1 MDIKGDWKKRAVCGL
16 MVLAMALS
24 LLPTS
29 ILAADTRSVTDNA
42 IKNGS
47 FEQPVF
53 DDKPSPQWPA
63 NQVPDWHTTASDHL
77 IEFGS
82 KRNGKNAPQ
91 LTGNNKEIPD
101 GKQFAELNAD
111 EESTLYQYATTVGG
125 NVYEWGL
132 SHRGRS
138 GIDQMAVIIGPK
150 QSQIDP
156 ATGERIDVD
165 PAKPSKDGK
174 DGRDQFMRMTDWV
187 SQHESNLKVDIPPTG
202 CTQKITVYS
211 KKFAAKGEFQ
221 NDIGDA
227 FSASPSDVYTEKWN
241 VWIIGTNN
249 NAWDNY
255 GTNSSA
261 YAAGKLSYS
270 CRYAVPDGQTE
281 TVFAFC
287 SYSAA
292 GGNTCGN
299 LIDNIHFSLYQTITA
314 AATAGGSGYIIV
326 PTGDKGS
333 EYYEIG
339 SSMSELV
346 VANGSPITVK
356 VVKPQDSNVQFVGA
370 YVTRQTAK
378 GLEQVFIPVTDK
390 EEWGEEGDTYTYEH
404 RVEEP
409 ADIVLVFIKSP
420 TVMYDANG
428 GQEYVYEPGAT
439 EPKNT
444 VSFAEDT
451 GRTKYTSHAAQAPAG
466 CEDTWQFQG
475 WLLARSKTLLPAEH
489 TVTYDKA
496 TDTLTFTDNGSE
508 RGSAE
513 GGATLIAQ
521 WKWRQRFV
529 TASRVKD
536 ENGKVSADFRENT
549 DCGTVEI
556 VGNEGESVANNLA
569 AKDYFAS
576 ASERVTVTAT
586 AKAGYEFIGWYQQ
599 VDGEK
604 YDLVSSEPT
613 HSYNVS
619 REGVQ
624 TIYARFAP
632 THTVTYQWAS
642 VDAGKCPQNTP
653 DPPSPGTVID
663 GGTYYISK
671 DFIKDKTTID
681 GTVKKDGRTVPG
693 KWIFTGWHDGE
704 EDGSSGT
711 GSDIVIQETELIKV
725 TGDRTLTGFWTF
737 EPEAE
742 HSLSYQFADSG
753 SWSPSGSFA
762 HTEEHYRGES
772 VTAKAEPDR
781 NQTTDGEDVLATDNV
796 TLYGDWSFKGWQ
808 RSDTKD
814 KDIVAAGDG
823 FDMPGNDLT
832 LTGQWEF
839 TPYTYTVVYDTG
851 DGKPIRDPKYASYDY
866 AALLGSSKSGLNAPS
881 TGIPFGASIELMGL
895 PAGTEIQNDKY
906 FAGWSLVKPTSDNL
920 DTIQTQGPG
929 DSVGYRKLGIT
940 ENGQEVKLYAV
951 YKNKDVA
958 TVDFAVNDSNWGD
971 VNPKSGSFTVQ
982 NGKVDNKTVS
992 SEATPREG
1000 YHFVGWYEKSDDGKL
1015 EPVNGS
1021 AINGT
1026 TLTVTAAMMQAKLK
1040 PLAESRGENRTPV
1053 LEVRYIAVFARDS
1066 FTVKFDGNGDD
1077 KEATM
1082 KPQTFPAPDSEEQ
1095 LTTLRKNEFKR
1106 PGYVFTGW
1114 AEYPTREVGQEERI
1128 YADEAPFA
1136 EVTIYQGNKIVDGGT
1151 ITLYAQW
1158 KKLPDVTILYTPDP
1172 TSLGTVKLNGAAA
1185 EENDTITVQEGT
1197 VYESLNPETG
1207 VAQGATAV
1215 PGEGSVF
1222 VGWYDA
1228 QDTERSHPLTVSS
1241 TTYTPKKDSSGRYQE
1256 GSYVALF
1263 RLKQYVLRYD
1273 ANATDAVGTMKDQT
1287 FPHGE
1292 AYPLKECAF
1301 SREGYRFVGW
1311 ATESTGKVKYE
1322 DQESIK
1328 LEEKFPNLKDD
1339 NDEVTLYAVW
1349 EEQSVTLSYEPN
1361 DAELGSVSSAL
1372 ETVVAVTGTAKGS
1385 TAQPKSGAKFDGWYS
1400 ADGTLLSKE
1409 LTFVPTK
1416 GAGTVWQGT
1425 TYYAH
1430 FSAKRSPSTP
1440 STPAKPDET
1449 KPTLAPIPEML
1460 NGEDHYAYLLGYE
1473 DGTVRPNGSIS
1484 RAEVATVLFRLLK
1497 DDVRMQNLTKDNAYS
1512 DVPDT
1517 AWYAAAVSTLS
1528 KMGVISGYPD
1538 GTFRPN
1544 APITR
1549 AEFAAMIARFDET
1562 AKSADTPFTDI
1573 SGHWAENAIGKAYGN
1588 GWVEGSSKT
1597 VFCPESNLTR
1607 AETATLLN
1615 RVLHRLPE
1623 KESDLLAN
1631 QIVWPDNPETFW
1643 GYLAIQE
1650 ATNSH
1655 EYERKADGVH
1665 ETQTAKRENRD
1676 WSKEFEQ

>member
-47 FEQPVF
+47 FEEPAF
-53 DDKPSPQWPA
+53 HDKNSPQWPA
-63 NQVPDWHTTASDHL
+63 NNVPDWDTTASDHL

-82 KRNGKNAPQ
+82 TRKDGTVPHIVGKPNLQ
-91 LTGNNKEIPD
+91 DSGC
-101 GKQFAELNAD
+101 QFAELNAD
-111 EESTLYQYATTVGG
+111 EESTLYQYAETVGG

-132 SHRGRS
+132 SHRGRD
-138 GIDQMAVIIGPK
+138 GVDQMAVIIGPK
-150 QSQIDP
+150 QDDDP
-156 ATGERIDVD
+156 D
-165 PAKPSKDGK
+165 KPSADGK
-174 DGRDQFMRMTDWV
+174 DQFMRMTDWV
-187 SQHESNLKVDIPPTG
+187 RQHASEMGVTVYGTG

-211 KKFAAKGEFQ
+211 KKFAKKGGFQ

-241 VWIIGTNN
+241 VWIIGTSNT
-249 NAWDNY
+249 AWGNY
-255 GTNSSA
+255 GTKSSA
-261 YAAGKLSYS
+261 YAAGNLAYS
-270 CRYAVPDGQTE
+270 CRYAVPDGQAK

-287 SYSAA
+287 SYSAT
-292 GGNTCGN
+292 GGSTCGN
-299 LIDNIHFSLYQTITA
+299 LIDNIHFRLYQTITA
-314 AATAGGSGYIIV
+314 AATAGGSGYIGV
-326 PTGDKGS
+326 STGDEDESVLYK
-333 EYYEIG
+333 IDDK
-339 SSMSELV
+339 MRELV
-346 VANGSPITVK
+346 VADGSTITVQA
-356 VVKPQDSNVQFVGA
+356 VEPDNDVQFVGA
-370 YVTRQTAK
+370 YVTRQTQN
-378 GLEQVFIPVTDK
+378 GLKKEFIPATSPSWDK
-390 EEWGEEGDTYTYEH
+390 VDRTYTYEH
-404 RVEEP
+404 PVEEP
-409 ADIVLVFIKSP
+409 ADIVLVFVKKPMVI
-420 TVMYDANG
+420 YEANG
-428 GQEYVYEPGAT
+428 GDQYTHGDNGTNA
-439 EPKNT
+439 
-444 VSFAEDT
+444 VSFAQQVSDDGSKTERLPYESQEAT
-451 GRTKYTSHAAQAPAG
+451 TKTKDG
-466 CEDTWQFQG
+466 WRFDG
-475 WLLARSKTLLPAEH
+475 WLLARKEKVLPAVH
-489 TVTYDKA
+489 TVSYDTA
-496 TDTLTFTDNGSE
+496 SETFTFTADDGTKETLES
-508 RGSAE
+508 

-536 ENGKVSADFRENT
+536 KDGMVSADIQENT
-549 DCGTVEI
+549 ACGSITVTSDGAAVKTETTEA
-556 VGNEGESVANNLA
+556 VTDYYSQANEKITA
-569 AKDYFAS
+569 
-576 ASERVTVTAT
+576 TAT
-586 AKAGYEFIGWYQQ
+586 AKNGYRFVGWYQQ
-599 VDGEK
+599 LDGDTYQFISNQETYTYTAK
-604 YDLVSSEPT
+604 A
-613 HSYNVS
+613 
-619 REGVQ
+619 EGVQ
-624 TIYARFAP
+624 TVYARFAP

-642 VDAGKCPQNTP
+642 VAAGKCPQNTP

-681 GTVKKDGRTVPG
+681 GTVTKDGRTVPG
-693 KWIFTGWHDGE
+693 KWVFTGWHDGK
-704 EDGSSGT
+704 EDGSSGNDV
-711 GSDIVIQETELIKV
+711 DIVIRETELIKV

-737 EPEAE
+737 IPEKE
-742 HSLSYQFADSG
+742 HTLTYQFADNTR
-753 SWSPSGSFA
+753 WSPSGSFEL
-762 HTEEHYRGES
+762 TENYYRGES
-772 VTAKAEPDR
+772 VTAQAEPDR
-781 NQTTDGEDVLATDNV
+781 NQTTDEEGNPIDVLVTGNV
-796 TLYGDWSFKGWQ
+796 TLYGDWSFNGWK
-808 RSDTKD
+808 RSDNDST
-814 KDIVAAGDG
+814 IAAGRG
-823 FDMPGNDLT
+823 FNMPGKDLT

-839 TPYTYTVVYDTG
+839 TPYTYTVVYDLGNGRTV
-851 DGKPIRDPKYASYDY
+851 DDPNNENYNYSK
-866 AALLGSSKSGLNAPS
+866 LLGSSKPGINAPS
-881 TGIPFGASIELMGL
+881 TGIGIPFGASIKLMEL
-895 PAGTEIQNDKY
+895 PAGTEIQNDMY
-906 FAGWSLVKPTSDNL
+906 FAGWSIVDPTNADL
-920 DTIQTQGPG
+920 GTIETQAPG

-940 ENGQEVKLYAV
+940 KEKREVTLYAV
-951 YKNKDVA
+951 YKNKDMA

-971 VNPKSGSFTVQ
+971 VGTKGGSFTVQ
-982 NGKVDNKTVS
+982 NGEVDEKKVS
-992 SEATPREG
+992 STAIPRDG
-1000 YHFVGWYEKSDDGKL
+1000 YHFVGWYEETGSGKTAVTEGLSEDGL
-1015 EPVNGS
+1015 
-1021 AINGT
+1021 
-1026 TLTVTAAMMQAKLK
+1026 TLTVTSDMMQKKLK
-1040 PLAESRGENRTPV
+1040 LPTGSREENGPPV
-1053 LEVRYIAVFARDS
+1053 LVVHYVAVFARDS
-1066 FTVKFDGNGDD
+1066 FTVEFDPNVALDAEGKSDVTGEMPPQKFHDPKSKNQP
-1077 KEATM
+1077 TM
-1082 KPQTFPAPDSEEQ
+1082 
-1095 LTTLRKNEFKR
+1095 LRKNAFTR
-1106 PGYVFTGW
+1106 PGYEFTSW
-1114 AEYPTREVGQEERI
+1114 AESENGQGRT

-1136 EVTIYQGNKIVDGGT
+1136 EVTIYRGNKIVDGGS

-1158 KKLPDVTILYTPDP
+1158 KKLPDVIISYTPEP
-1172 TSLGTVKLNGAAA
+1172 TSLGTVKLNPTESNELGPQ
-1185 EENDTITVQEGT
+1185 DGMVS
-1197 VYESLNPETG
+1197 ESLNPETG
-1207 VAQGATAV
+1207 TARGATAV

-1222 VGWYDA
+1222 VGWYDE
-1228 QDTERSHPLTVSS
+1228 QGKHLPTDG
-1241 TTYTPKKDSSGRYQE
+1241 TTYTPEKDSSGRYRN
-1256 GSYVALF
+1256 GSYVARF

-1273 ANATDAVGTMKDQT
+1273 ANAADAAGTMEDQT
-1287 FPHGE
+1287 FPHGQ
-1292 AYPLKECAF
+1292 AYPLKKCAF

-1311 ATESTGKVKYE
+1311 ATESEGKVKYE
-1322 DQESIK
+1322 DQKSIK
-1328 LEEKFPNLKDD
+1328 LENEFPNLTND

-1349 EEQSVTLSYEPN
+1349 KEQSVTLGYEPN

-1372 ETVVAVTGTAKGS
+1372 ETVAAVTGTAKGS
-1385 TAQPKSGAKFDGWYS
+1385 TAQAKSGARFDGWYS
-1400 ADGTLLSKE
+1400 ADGTQISTE

-1416 GAGTVWQGT
+1416 ADGAVWQGT

-1497 DDVRMQNLTKDNAYS
+1497 DDVRAQNLTKDNAYS
-1512 DVPDT
+1512 DVSDT

-1573 SGHWAENAIGKAYGN
+1573 SGHWAKNAIGKAYGN

-1655 EYERKADGVH
+1655 EYERKADGVY

>member
-29 ILAADTRSVTDNA
+29 ILAADTRSVTENA

-47 FEQPVF
+47 FEEPAF
-53 DDKPSPQWPA
+53 HDKNSPQWPA
-63 NQVPDWHTTASDHL
+63 NNVPDWDTTASDQL

-82 KRNGKNAPQ
+82 RRNGKDAPQ
-91 LTGNNKEIPD
+91 LTGVDKTIPD
-101 GKQFAELNAD
+101 GSQFAELNAD

-132 SHRGRS
+132 SHRGRE
-138 GIDQMAVIIGPK
+138 GVDHMALIIGPK
-150 QSQIDP
+150 QNF
-156 ATGERIDVD
+156 D
-165 PAKPSKDGK
+165 PAKPSE

-187 SQHESNLKVDIPPTG
+187 SQHASGMADMG

-211 KKFAAKGEFQ
+211 KKFAKNGRFE

-241 VWIIGTNN
+241 VWIIGTSNT
-249 NAWDNY
+249 AWGNY
-255 GTNSSA
+255 GTKSSA
-261 YAAGKLSYS
+261 YAAGNLAYS
-270 CRYAVPDGQTE
+270 CRYAVPDGQTK

-292 GGNTCGN
+292 TSDKTLGN

-314 AATAGGSGYIIV
+314 AATAGGSGFIGV
-326 PTGDKGS
+326 PTGNVS
-333 EYYEIG
+333 EYYPIG

-346 VANGSPITVK
+346 VANGSTIKVK
-356 VVKPQDSNVQFVGA
+356 AVKPKDSNVQFVGA

-390 EEWGEEGDTYTYEH
+390 EWGEEGDTYTYVH
-404 RVEEP
+404 PVKEP
-409 ADIVLVFIKSP
+409 ADIVLVFVKKPMVI
-420 TVMYDANG
+420 YEANG
-428 GQEYVYEPGAT
+428 GNRYTYGDNGTNA
-439 EPKNT
+439 
-444 VSFAEDT
+444 VSFAQQAGSGGVLT
-451 GRTKYTSHAAQAPAG
+451 PRGPYTAQAAETTKDG
-466 CEDTWQFQG
+466 WRFDG
-475 WLLARSKTLLPAEH
+475 WLLPQNNNKVLPAVH
-489 TVTYDKA
+489 TVSYDA
-496 TDTLTFTDNGSE
+496 ESETFTFTANGETTELESV
-508 RGSAE
+508 
-513 GGATLIAQ
+513 GATLIAQ

-556 VGNEGESVANNLA
+556 VGNVGESVANNPV

-576 ASERVTVTAT
+576 ASERVTVTA
-586 AKAGYEFIGWYQQ
+586 AANAGYEFMGWYQQ
-599 VDGEK
+599 VDGNK
-604 YDLVSSEPT
+604 YELVSSKPT

-632 THTVTYQWAS
+632 THTVKYQWTK
-642 VDAGKCPQNTP
+642 DIGKCPQNKP
-653 DPPSPGTVID
+653 EPPSPGTVID

-671 DFIKDKTTID
+671 DFIRDKTTID
-681 GTVKKDGRTVPG
+681 GTGTKDGRTVPG
-693 KWIFTGWHDGE
+693 KWVFTGWHDGE
-704 EDGSSGT
+704 DVGSSGT
-711 GSDIVIQETELIKV
+711 GGDIVIRETELINV

-737 EPEAE
+737 IPEE
-742 HSLSYQFADSG
+742 KHTLTYQFADNTR
-753 SWSPSGSFA
+753 WSPSGSFEL
-762 HTEEHYRGES
+762 TENYYRGES
-772 VTAKAEPDR
+772 VTAQAEPAR
-781 NQTTDGEDVLATDNV
+781 NQTTDGEDVLVTGNV

-814 KDIVAAGDG
+814 KGIVAAGDG

-851 DGKPIRDPKYASYDY
+851 DGEPISDPKYASYDY
-866 AALLGSSKSGLNAPS
+866 AALLGSSKPGLDAP
-881 TGIPFGASIELMGL
+881 TGIPFGASIKLMEL
-895 PAGTEIQNDKY
+895 PAGTKIPDDKY
-906 FAGWSLVKPTSDNL
+906 FAGWSIYKPTDGNL
-920 DTIQTQGPG
+920 STIETQAPG
-929 DSVGYRKLGIT
+929 DSIGYRKLGIT
-940 ENGQEVKLYAV
+940 KNGQEVTLYAV
-951 YKNKDVA
+951 YKNKDMA

-971 VNPKSGSFTVQ
+971 VGTKGGSFTVQ
-982 NGKVDNKTVS
+982 NGKVEKKTVS
-992 SEATPREG
+992 SKATPRDG
-1000 YHFVGWYEKSDDGKL
+1000 YHFVGWYEKDDNGQL
-1015 EPVNGS
+1015 ESVSTS

-1026 TLTVTAAMMQAKLK
+1026 TLTVTTAMMQEKLNS
-1040 PLAESRGENRTPV
+1040 LTENGTPV
-1053 LEVRYIAVFARDS
+1053 LVHYVAVFAHDS
-1066 FTVKFDGNGDD
+1066 FTVNFNGNGDD
-1077 KEATM
+1077 KKATM
-1082 KPQTFPAPDSEEQ
+1082 EPQKFHDPDSKDQ
-1095 LTTLRKNEFKR
+1095 PTKLRKNKFKR

-1114 AEYPTREVGQEERI
+1114 AESEDGKGRT

-1136 EVTIYQGNKIVDGGT
+1136 EVTTYQGVKIVDGGS

-1158 KKLPDVTILYTPDP
+1158 EKLPDVTISYTPEP
-1172 TSLGTVKLNGAAA
+1172 TSLGTVELNPTESNELDPQDGM
-1185 EENDTITVQEGT
+1185 VS
-1197 VYESLNPETG
+1197 ESLNPETG

-1215 PGEGSVF
+1215 PGKGSVF
-1222 VGWYDA
+1222 VGWYDE
-1228 QDTERSHPLTVSS
+1228 QGKHLPTDG
-1241 TTYTPKKDSSGRYQE
+1241 TTYTPEKDSSGRYRN
-1256 GSYVALF
+1256 GSYVAWF
-1263 RLKQYVLRYD
+1263 RLKQYVLHYD

-1287 FPHGE
+1287 FPHGQ
-1292 AYPLKECAF
+1292 AHPLEKCAF

-1311 ATESTGKVKYE
+1311 ATGPAGEVKYE
-1322 DQESIK
+1322 DQKSIK
-1328 LEEKFPNLKDD
+1328 LDEKFQNLTND
-1339 NDEVTLYAVW
+1339 NDVVTLYAVW

-1372 ETVVAVTGTAKGS
+1372 ETVAAVKGTAKGS
-1385 TAQPKSGAKFDGWYS
+1385 TAQPKSGARFDGWYS
-1400 ADGTLLSKE
+1400 ADGTLLSTD
-1409 LTFVPTK
+1409 LAFVPTK
-1416 GAGTVWQGT
+1416 ADGAVWQGT
-1425 TYYAH
+1425 TYYAY

-1512 DVPDT
+1512 DVSDT

-1631 QIVWPDNPETFW
+1631 QIAWPDNPETFW

>member
-47 FEQPVF
+47 FEEPAF
-53 DDKPSPQWPA
+53 HDKNSPQWPA
-63 NQVPDWHTTASDHL
+63 NNVPDWDTTASDKL

-82 KRNGKNAPQ
+82 RRNGKDAPQ
-91 LTGNNKEIPD
+91 LTGVDKTIPD
-101 GKQFAELNAD
+101 GSQFAELNAD

-132 SHRGRS
+132 SHRGRE
-138 GIDQMAVIIGPK
+138 GDDHMALIIGPK
-150 QSQIDP
+150 QD
-156 ATGERIDVD
+156 E
-165 PAKPSKDGK
+165 KPDKPNKAGK
-174 DGRDQFMRMTDWV
+174 DQFMRMTDWV
-187 SQHESNLKVDIPPTG
+187 KSHAEKLGVNIPVTG

-211 KKFAAKGEFQ
+211 KKFAANGGFQ

-241 VWIIGTNN
+241 VWIIGTSNT
-249 NAWDNY
+249 AWGNY
-255 GTNSSA
+255 GTKSSA
-261 YAAGKLSYS
+261 YAAGNLAYS
-270 CRYAVPDGQTE
+270 CRYAVPDGQTK

-292 GGNTCGN
+292 TSNKTLGN

-314 AATAGGSGYIIV
+314 AATAGGSGFIGI

-346 VANGSPITVK
+346 VANGSTIKVK
-356 VVKPQDSNVQFVGA
+356 AVEPQDSNVQFVGA

-390 EEWGEEGDTYTYEH
+390 EEWGEEDGTYTYVH

-409 ADIVLVFIKSP
+409 ADIVLVFVKKPMVIYEAKGGDR
-420 TVMYDANG
+420 YIYGDNG
-428 GQEYVYEPGAT
+428 TNA
-439 EPKNT
+439 
-444 VSFAEDT
+444 VSFAQQAGSGGVLT
-451 GRTKYTSHAAQAPAG
+451 PRGPYTAQAAETKKDG
-466 CEDTWQFQG
+466 WRFDG
-475 WLLARSKTLLPAEH
+475 WLLPQKHKVLPAVH
-489 TVTYDKA
+489 TVSYDA
-496 TDTLTFTDNGSE
+496 TIETFTFAANGETTELHSV
-508 RGSAE
+508 
-513 GGATLIAQ
+513 GATLIAQ

-536 ENGKVSADFRENT
+536 ADGKVSADFQENT

-556 VGNEGESVANNLA
+556 VGNEGESVANNPA

-576 ASERVTVTAT
+576 ASERVTVTA
-586 AKAGYEFIGWYQQ
+586 AANAGYEFIGWYQQ
-599 VDGEK
+599 VDGNK
-604 YDLVSSEPT
+604 YELVSSKPT

-632 THTVTYQWAS
+632 THTVTYRWTTEE
-642 VDAGKCPQNTP
+642 GKCPPEELLNKNGISLPET
-653 DPPSPGTVID
+653 GTVVD

-671 DFIKDKTTID
+671 DLEINKTID
-681 GTVKKDGRTVPG
+681 GTGTIDDRTVPG
-693 KWIFTGWHDGE
+693 KWVFTGWRSGE
-704 EDGSSGT
+704 SGD
-711 GSDIVIQETELIKV
+711 SDIRETELIKV
-725 TGDRTLTGFWTF
+725 KGDRTLTGFWIF

-742 HSLSYQFADSG
+742 HSLSYQFADSTC
-753 SWSPSGSFA
+753 WSPSGSFA

-772 VTAKAEPDR
+772 VTAQAEPDR
-781 NQTTDGEDVLATDNV
+781 NKTTDEEGNPIDVLVTGNNV
-796 TLYGDWSFKGWQ
+796 VLYGKWSFDGWK
-808 RSDTKD
+808 RSDNEGD
-814 KDIVAAGDG
+814 NEGIVAAGNG
-823 FDMPGNDLT
+823 FNMPGNDLT

-851 DGKPIRDPKYASYDY
+851 DGKPISDLKYASYDY
-866 AALLGSSKSGLNAPS
+866 AALLGSSKLGLNAP
-881 TGIPFGASIELMGL
+881 TGIPFGASIELMEL
-895 PAGTEIQNDKY
+895 PAGTEIPDDKY
-906 FAGWSLVKPTSDNL
+906 FAGWSLVDPATEKDVNA
-920 DTIQTQGPG
+920 IQTQDPG

-940 ENGQEVKLYAV
+940 ENGQEVTLYAV

-971 VNPKSGSFTVQ
+971 VDRKSGSFTVQ

-1000 YHFVGWYEKSDDGKL
+1000 YHFVGWYEKESDGSLTEAKDENEKL
-1015 EPVNGS
+1015 ITS
-1021 AINGT
+1021 A
-1026 TLTVTAAMMQAKLK
+1026 TLTVTTAMMQAKL
-1040 PLAESRGENRTPV
+1040 PLTGSGEENGTPPV
-1053 LEVRYIAVFARDS
+1053 LVVHYVAVFARDS
-1066 FTVKFDGNGDD
+1066 FTVEFDRNGDD
-1077 KEATM
+1077 VTGEM
-1082 KPQTFPAPDSEEQ
+1082 PPQKFHDPDSEEQ

-1114 AEYPTREVGQEERI
+1114 AEYRTRKDGQEERI

-1136 EVTIYQGNKIVDGGT
+1136 EVTIYQGNKIVDGGS

-1158 KKLPDVTILYTPDP
+1158 EKLPDVTIFYTPEP
-1172 TSLGTVKLNGAAA
+1172 TSLGTVKLNGTAAK
-1185 EENDTITVQEGT
+1185 ENDTITVQEGT

-1207 VAQGATAV
+1207 EVQGATAV
-1215 PGEGSVF
+1215 PGKGSVF

-1228 QDTERSHPLTVSS
+1228 QDTERSNRLIDS

-1273 ANATDAVGTMKDQT
+1273 ANGGTGTMEDQT
-1287 FPHGE
+1287 FPHGQ
-1292 AYPLKECAF
+1292 AHPLEKCAF

-1311 ATESTGKVKYE
+1311 ATEQEGEVRYE
-1322 DQESIK
+1322 DQTSIK
-1328 LEEKFPNLKDD
+1328 LNEEFQDLTND

-1349 EEQSVTLSYEPN
+1349 EEQRVTLSYEPN

-1372 ETVVAVTGTAKGS
+1372 ETVAAVTGTAKGS
-1385 TAQPKSGAKFDGWYS
+1385 TAQPKSGARFDGWYS
-1400 ADGTLLSKE
+1400 ADDTLLSKE

-1440 STPAKPDET
+1440 STPAKPGET

-1512 DVPDT
+1512 DVSDT

-1588 GWVEGSSKT
+1588 GWVAGSSKT

-1631 QIVWPDNPETFW
+1631 QIAWPDNPETFW

-1665 ETQTAKRENRD
+1665 EMQTAKRENRD

>member
-1 MDIKGDWKKRAVCGL
+1 MDIKGDWKKRAVSGL
-16 MVLAMALS
+16 MVLVMALS

-47 FEQPVF
+47 FEEPAF
-53 DDKPSPQWPA
+53 HDKNSPQWPA
-63 NQVPDWHTTASDHL
+63 NNVPDWDTTASDKL

-82 KRNGKNAPQ
+82 TRKTGKVPHIW
-91 LTGNNKEIPD
+91 GNPDIPD
-101 GKQFAELNAD
+101 GDQFAELNAK
-111 EESTLYQYATTVGG
+111 EESTLYQNAETVGG

-132 SHRGRS
+132 SHRGRD
-138 GIDQMAVIIGPK
+138 GVDQMAVIIGPK
-150 QSQIDP
+150 Q
-156 ATGERIDVD
+156 AFD
-165 PAKPSKDGK
+165 PAKPSADGK
-174 DGRDQFMRMTDWV
+174 DQFMRMTDWV
-187 SQHESNLKVDIPPTG
+187 KSHAEKLGVKIPVTG

-211 KKFAAKGEFQ
+211 KKFAKNGRFQ

-227 FSASPSDVYTEKWN
+227 FSASPFGVYTEKWN

-249 NAWDNY
+249 NAWGNY
-255 GTNSSA
+255 GTKSPD
-261 YAAGKLSYS
+261 YAAGKLAYS

-314 AATAGGSGYIIV
+314 AATAGGSGFIGV

-346 VANGSPITVK
+346 VANGSTIKVK
-356 VVKPQDSNVQFVGA
+356 AVKPKDSNVQFVGA

-409 ADIVLVFIKSP
+409 ADIVLVFVKKPMVIYEAKGGDR
-420 TVMYDANG
+420 YIYGDNG
-428 GQEYVYEPGAT
+428 TNA
-439 EPKNT
+439 
-444 VSFAEDT
+444 VSFAQQPGSDGTLKE
-451 GRTKYTSHAAQAPAG
+451 REPYTAQAAETKKDG
-466 CEDTWQFQG
+466 WRFDG
-475 WLLARSKTLLPAEH
+475 WLLPRKNKVLPAVH
-489 TVTYDKA
+489 TVKYD
-496 TDTLTFTDNGSE
+496 TVSGIFTFTADGGINETLESV
-508 RGSAE
+508 
-513 GGATLIAQ
+513 GATLIAQ

-556 VGNEGESVANNLA
+556 VDNRGELVADNPA

-576 ASERVTVTAT
+576 ASERVTVTA
-586 AKAGYEFIGWYQQ
+586 AANAGYEFIGWYQQ

-604 YDLVSSEPT
+604 YELVSSEPT
-613 HSYNVS
+613 HSYTVS

-632 THTVTYQWAS
+632 THTVTYQWTS
-642 VDAGKCPQNTP
+642 EDAGKCPPKEQRKANNISLP
-653 DPPSPGTVID
+653 EAGTVIA

-671 DFIKDKTTID
+671 DLEIGKTID
-681 GTVKKDGRTVPG
+681 GSVTKDGRTVPG
-693 KWIFTGWHDGE
+693 KWVFTGWHDE
-704 EDGSSGT
+704 NED
-711 GSDIVIQETELIKV
+711 IREMELINV
-725 TGDRTLTGFWTF
+725 TADRVLTGYWTF

-753 SWSPSGSFA
+753 SWSPSGSFEL
-762 HTEEHYRGES
+762 TENHYRGES
-772 VTAKAEPDR
+772 VTAQAEPAHNRTKDEKG
-781 NQTTDGEDVLATDNV
+781 NPIDVLV
-796 TLYGDWSFKGWQ
+796 TGNDVVLYGKWSFDGWK
-808 RSDTKD
+808 RSDNEGD
-814 KDIVAAGDG
+814 NEGIVAAGND
-823 FDMPGNDLT
+823 FNMPGNDLK

-851 DGKPIRDPKYASYDY
+851 DGMPISDPKYASYDY
-866 AALLGSSKSGLNAPS
+866 AALLGSDKSGLNAPS
-881 TGIPFGASIELMGL
+881 TGIPFGASIELMEF
-895 PAGTEIQNDKY
+895 PAGTEIPNDKY
-906 FAGWSLVKPTSDNL
+906 FAGWSLVKPENNL
-920 DTIQTQGPG
+920 STIETQAPG
-929 DSVGYRKLGIT
+929 DSVGFRKLKVT

-958 TVDFAVNDSNWGD
+958 TVDFAVNNSNWGD
-971 VNPKSGSFTVQ
+971 VNPKSGSFTVR
-982 NGKVDNKTVS
+982 GSTVDEKTVS
-992 SEATPREG
+992 STATPREG
-1000 YHFVGWYEKSDDGKL
+1000 YHFVGWYEKKSDGGLTEVKD
-1015 EPVNGS
+1015 ENGNWITD
-1021 AINGT
+1021 AK
-1026 TLTVTAAMMQAKLK
+1026 LTVTSDMMQEKLNSLTEK
-1040 PLAESRGENRTPV
+1040 LV
-1053 LEVRYIAVFARDS
+1053 VHYVAVFARDS
-1066 FTVKFDGNGDD
+1066 FTVKFDPNVALDAEGKSDVTG
-1077 KEATM
+1077 EM
-1082 KPQTFPAPDSEEQ
+1082 PPQKFPAPDSEDQ

-1106 PGYVFTGW
+1106 RGYVFTGW
-1114 AEYPTREVGQEERI
+1114 AESKTGEGRT
-1128 YADEAPFA
+1128 YADKEPFA

-1158 KKLPDVTILYTPDP
+1158 KKLPDVTIFYTPEP
-1172 TSLGTVKLNGAAA
+1172 TSLGTVELNPTESNELDPQDGM
-1185 EENDTITVQEGT
+1185 VS
-1197 VYESLNPETG
+1197 ESLNPETG
-1207 VAQGATAV
+1207 TAQGATAV

-1228 QDTERSHPLTVSS
+1228 KDTERENSLTDSM
-1241 TTYTPKKDSSGRYQE
+1241 TYTPEKNSSSKRYQD

-1263 RLKQYVLRYD
+1263 RLKQYVLHYD
-1273 ANATDAVGTMKDQT
+1273 ANGGTGTMEDQT
-1287 FPHGE
+1287 FPHGQ
-1292 AYPLKECAF
+1292 AHPLEKCAF
-1301 SREGYRFVGW
+1301 SREGYSFVGW
-1311 ATESTGKVKYE
+1311 ATEQKGKVEYE
-1322 DQESIK
+1322 DQTNIK
-1328 LEEKFPNLKDD
+1328 LDKEFPNLKDD
-1339 NDEVTLYAVW
+1339 NDEATLYAVW
-1349 EEQSVTLSYEPN
+1349 REQSVTLSYEPN

-1372 ETVVAVTGTAKGS
+1372 ETVDAVTGTAKGS
-1385 TAQPKSGAKFDGWYS
+1385 TAQAKSGARFDGWYS
-1400 ADGTLLSKE
+1400 ADGTLLSTD

-1416 GAGTVWQGT
+1416 DGTVWQGT

-1473 DGTVRPNGSIS
+1473 DSTVRPNGSIS

-1497 DDVRMQNLTKDNAYS
+1497 DDVRTQNLTKDNAYS
-1512 DVPDT
+1512 DVSDT

>member
-29 ILAADTRSVTDNA
+29 ILAADTRSVTENA

-47 FEQPVF
+47 FEEPAF
-53 DDKPSPQWPA
+53 HDKNSPQWPA
-63 NQVPDWHTTASDHL
+63 KEVPDWDTTASDRK

-82 KRNGKNAPQ
+82 RRNGKDAPQ
-91 LTGNNKEIPD
+91 LMGDQTIPD
-101 GKQFAELNAD
+101 GSQFAELNAD
-111 EESTLYQYATTVGG
+111 EESTLYQYAETVGG

-132 SHRGRS
+132 SHRGRE
-138 GIDQMAVIIGPK
+138 GDDHMALIIGPK
-150 QSQIDP
+150 QD
-156 ATGERIDVD
+156 E
-165 PAKPSKDGK
+165 KPDKPNKAGK
-174 DGRDQFMRMTDWV
+174 DQFMRMTDWV
-187 SQHESNLKVDIPPTG
+187 KSHAEKLGVNIPVTG

-211 KKFAAKGEFQ
+211 KKFAANGGFQ

-241 VWIIGTNN
+241 VWIIGTSNT
-249 NAWDNY
+249 AWGNY
-255 GTNSSA
+255 GTKSSA
-261 YAAGKLSYS
+261 YAAGNLAYS
-270 CRYAVPDGQTE
+270 CRYAVPDGQTK

-292 GGNTCGN
+292 TSNKTLGN

-314 AATAGGSGYIIV
+314 AATAGGSGFIIV
-326 PTGDKGS
+326 PTGDVS
-333 EYYEIG
+333 EYYPIG
-339 SSMSELV
+339 SSMRELV

-356 VVKPQDSNVQFVGA
+356 VVKPESDDVQFVGA
-370 YVTRQTAK
+370 YVTRQTQH
-378 GLEQVFIPVTDK
+378 GLKKEFIPAASSSWTKD
-390 EEWGEEGDTYTYEH
+390 GSTYTYVH
-404 RVEEP
+404 PVEEP

-428 GQEYVYEPGAT
+428 GQEYVYEPNAT

-451 GRTKYTSHAAQAPAG
+451 GRTKYTSHAAQAPVG
-466 CEDTWQFQG
+466 CKDTWQFQG
-475 WLLARSKTLLPAEH
+475 WLLARSETLLPAEH

-556 VGNEGESVANNLA
+556 VDNRGELVADNQA

-576 ASERVTVTAT
+576 ATERVTVTAA
-586 AKAGYEFIGWYQQ
+586 AKPGYEFIGWYQQ
-599 VDGEK
+599 VDGNK
-604 YDLVSSEPT
+604 YELVSSKPT

-619 REGVQ
+619 SEGVQ

-642 VDAGKCPQNTP
+642 VDAGKCPPNRP
-653 DPPSPGTVID
+653 EPPSPGTVID

-681 GTVKKDGRTVPG
+681 GTVTKDGRTVPG
-693 KWIFTGWHDGE
+693 KWVFTGWRSGE
-704 EDGSSGT
+704 SGD
-711 GSDIVIQETELIKV
+711 SDIRETELIKV

-737 EPEAE
+737 IPEKE
-742 HSLSYQFADSG
+742 HTLTYQFADNNR
-753 SWSPSGSFA
+753 WSPSGSFA
-762 HTEEHYRGES
+762 QTENHYRGES
-772 VTAKAEPDR
+772 VKAASEPAR
-781 NQTTDGEDVLATDNV
+781 NQTTDEEGNPIDVLATGKV

-808 RSDTKD
+808 RSDNKG
-814 KDIVAAGDG
+814 IVAAGRE
-823 FDMPGNDLT
+823 FNMPGNNLT

-851 DGKPIRDPKYASYDY
+851 NGMPISDPKYASYDY
-866 AALLGSSKSGLNAPS
+866 TALLGSSKPGLNAPS
-881 TGIPFGASIELMGL
+881 TGIPFGASIKLMEL
-895 PAGTEIQNDKY
+895 PAGTEIPDDKY
-906 FAGWSLVKPTSDNL
+906 FAGWSLVKPENNL
-920 DTIQTQGPG
+920 STIETQAPG

-951 YKNKDVA
+951 YKDKGVA

-971 VNPKSGSFTVQ
+971 VDTKSGSFTVR
-982 NGKVDNKTVS
+982 GSAVDGKTVS

-1000 YHFVGWYEKSDDGKL
+1000 YHFVGWYEKDAQGRLSL
-1015 EPVNGS
+1015 VNKD
-1021 AINGT
+1021 A
-1026 TLTVTAAMMQAKLK
+1026 TLTVTSDMMQEKLNS
-1040 PLAESRGENRTPV
+1040 LTENGTPV
-1053 LEVRYIAVFARDS
+1053 VLVVHYVAVFARDS
-1066 FTVKFDGNGDD
+1066 FTVEFDRNGDNVNGV
-1077 KEATM
+1077 M
-1082 KPQTFPAPDSEEQ
+1082 PPQMFHDPDSEDQ
-1095 LTTLRKNEFKR
+1095 PTMLRKNAFTR
-1106 PGYVFTGW
+1106 PGYEFTSW
-1114 AEYPTREVGQEERI
+1114 AESENGQGHT
-1128 YADEAPFA
+1128 YADKAPFA
-1136 EVTIYQGNKIVDGGT
+1136 EVTKYRGVKIVDGDS

-1158 KKLPDVTILYTPDP
+1158 EKLPDVTIFYTPEP
-1172 TSLGTVKLNGAAA
+1172 TSLGTVELNPTESNELDPQDGM
-1185 EENDTITVQEGT
+1185 VS
-1197 VYESLNPETG
+1197 ESLNPETG
-1207 VAQGATAV
+1207 TARGATAV
-1215 PGEGSVF
+1215 PEEGSVF
-1222 VGWYDA
+1222 VGWYDE
-1228 QDTERSHPLTVSS
+1228 QGKHPLTDK
-1241 TTYTPKKDSSGRYQE
+1241 TTYTPEKDSSGRYRN
-1256 GSYVALF
+1256 GSYVARF

-1273 ANATDAVGTMKDQT
+1273 ANGGTGTMEGQT
-1287 FPHGE
+1287 FPHGQ
-1292 AYPLKECAF
+1292 AHPLEKCAF

-1311 ATESTGKVKYE
+1311 ATESTDKVKYG

-1328 LEEKFPNLKDD
+1328 LDEEFPNLTND
-1339 NDEVTLYAVW
+1339 NDVVTLYAVW
-1349 EEQSVTLSYEPN
+1349 EEQSVTIGYVSS
-1361 DAELGSVSSAL
+1361 DTELG
-1372 ETVVAVTGTAKGS
+1372 TVTVESEPVDAVTGTAHGS
-1385 TAQPKSGAKFDGWYS
+1385 TAQPKSGARFDGWYS
-1400 ADGTLLSKE
+1400 ADGTQLSTE
-1409 LTFVPTK
+1409 LTFVPK
-1416 GAGTVWQGT
+1416 KADGAVWQGT
-1425 TYYAH
+1425 TYYAR
-1430 FSAKRSPSTP
+1430 FSARRRPSTP

-1631 QIVWPDNPETFW
+1631 QVVWPDNPETFW

>member
-1 MDIKGDWKKRAVCGL
+1 MDIKGDWKKRAVSGL

-47 FEQPVF
+47 FEEPAF
-53 DDKPSPQWPA
+53 HDKSSPQWDA
-63 NQVPDWHTTASDHL
+63 NNVPDWSTTASDQL

-82 KRNGKNAPQ
+82 TRKNGTVPHIVGEPNLQ
-91 LTGNNKEIPD
+91 DSGC
-101 GKQFAELNAD
+101 QFAELNAK

-132 SHRGRS
+132 SHRGRE
-138 GIDQMAVIIGPK
+138 GVDHMALIIGPK
-150 QSQIDP
+150 QNF
-156 ATGERIDVD
+156 D
-165 PAKPSKDGK
+165 PAKPSE

-187 SQHESNLKVDIPPTG
+187 SQHASGMADMG

-211 KKFAAKGEFQ
+211 KKFAKNGRFE

-227 FSASPSDVYTEKWN
+227 FSASPSNVYTEKWN

-249 NAWDNY
+249 NAWGNY
-255 GTNSSA
+255 GTKSPD
-261 YAAGKLSYS
+261 YAEGKLAYS
-270 CRYAVPDGQTE
+270 CRYAVPDGQTK

-292 GGNTCGN
+292 GGSTCGN

-314 AATAGGSGYIIV
+314 AATAGGSGFIIV

-339 SSMSELV
+339 SSMRELV

-356 VVKPQDSNVQFVGA
+356 VVKPKSDDVQFVGA

-409 ADIVLVFIKSP
+409 ADIVLVFVKKPMVIYEAKGGDR
-420 TVMYDANG
+420 YIYGDNG
-428 GQEYVYEPGAT
+428 TNA
-439 EPKNT
+439 
-444 VSFAEDT
+444 VSFAQQPGSDGTLKE
-451 GRTKYTSHAAQAPAG
+451 REPYTAQAAETKKDG
-466 CEDTWQFQG
+466 WRFDG
-475 WLLARSKTLLPAEH
+475 WLLPRKNKVLPAVH
-489 TVTYDKA
+489 TVSYDPA
-496 TDTLTFTDNGSE
+496 IETFTFTADGGINETLESV
-508 RGSAE
+508 
-513 GGATLIAQ
+513 GATLIAQ

-529 TASRVKD
+529 TASRVKNAD
-536 ENGKVSADFRENT
+536 GKVSDDFLVNE

-556 VGNEGESVANNLA
+556 VGNEGESVANNPA

-599 VDGEK
+599 VDGK
-604 YDLVSSEPT
+604 YDLVSSKPT
-613 HSYNVS
+613 HSYTVIS
-619 REGVQ
+619 EGVQ

-642 VDAGKCPQNTP
+642 VAAGKCPQNTP
-653 DPPSPGTVID
+653 DPPRPGTVID

-693 KWIFTGWHDGE
+693 KWVFTGWHDGE
-704 EDGSSGT
+704 EDGSSGNDV
-711 GSDIVIQETELIKV
+711 DIVIRVTELINV

-772 VTAKAEPDR
+772 VKAASEPAR
-781 NQTTDGEDVLATDNV
+781 NQTMDGKDVLVTDNV

-808 RSDTKD
+808 RSDNENT
-814 KDIVAAGDG
+814 ITAGND
-823 FDMPGNDLT
+823 FDMPGNNLT

-851 DGKPIRDPKYASYDY
+851 NGEPVGDLKYASYDY
-866 AALLGSSKSGLNAPS
+866 AALLGSSKPGLKAPS
-881 TGIPFGASIELMGL
+881 TGIPFGASIELMEL
-895 PAGTEIQNDKY
+895 PDGTEIPDDKY
-906 FAGWSLVKPTSDNL
+906 FAGWSLTNPEGMTEVEINALPTQS
-920 DTIQTQGPG
+920 PG
-929 DSVGYRKLGIT
+929 IFVNDRDFEVGNSGEQVT
-940 ENGQEVKLYAV
+940 LYAI
-951 YKNKDVA
+951 YKTYDVA
-958 TVDFAVNDSNWGD
+958 TVEFDAETGGSVTSRSGNFKVKDGD
-971 VNPKSGSFTVQ
+971 VLQEQS
-982 NGKVDNKTVS
+982 VS
-992 SEATPREG
+992 STATPREG
-1000 YHFVGWYEKSDDGKL
+1000 YHFVGWYEKGAL
-1015 EPVNGS
+1015 TPVS
-1021 AINGT
+1021 TDAM
-1026 TLTVTAAMMQAKLK
+1026 LTVTAAMMQEKLNSLTEK
-1040 PLAESRGENRTPV
+1040 LV
-1053 LEVRYIAVFARDS
+1053 VHYVAVFARDS
-1066 FTVKFDGNGDD
+1066 FTVKFEPNGALDAGGKSD
-1077 KEATM
+1077 VTGEM
-1082 KPQTFPAPDSEEQ
+1082 PPQKFHDPNSEDQ
-1095 LTTLRKNEFKR
+1095 PTTLRKNAFTR
-1106 PGYVFTGW
+1106 PGYEFTGW
-1114 AEYPTREVGQEERI
+1114 AESKTGEGRT
-1128 YADEAPFA
+1128 YADKEPFA
-1136 EVTIYQGNKIVDGGT
+1136 EVTIYQGNKIEDGGT
-1151 ITLYAQW
+1151 IILYAQW
-1158 KKLPDVTILYTPDP
+1158 EKLPDVTISYTPIP
-1172 TSLGTVKLNGAAA
+1172 TSLGTVKLNDAAA
-1185 EENDTITVQEGT
+1185 EANDTITVQEGT
-1197 VYESLNPETG
+1197 VYEHLNPETG
-1207 VAQGATAV
+1207 TARGATAV
-1215 PGEGSVF
+1215 PGKGSVF

-1228 QDTERSHPLTVSS
+1228 QGKHPLTDK
-1241 TTYTPKKDSSGRYQE
+1241 TTYTPEKGSSGRYQD
-1256 GSYVALF
+1256 GSYVARF
-1263 RLKQYVLRYD
+1263 RLKQYVLHYD
-1273 ANATDAVGTMKDQT
+1273 ANGGTDTMEDQT
-1287 FPHGE
+1287 FPHGQ
-1292 AYPLKECAF
+1292 AHPLEKCAF

-1311 ATESTGKVKYE
+1311 ATESAGEVKYE

-1328 LEEKFPNLKDD
+1328 LDEKFPNLTND
-1339 NDEVTLYAVW
+1339 NDVVTLYAVW
-1349 EEQSVTLSYEPN
+1349 EEQSVTIGYVSS
-1361 DAELGSVSSAL
+1361 DTELGTVSSAL
-1372 ETVVAVTGTAKGS
+1372 ETVDAVTGTAKGS
-1385 TAQPKSGAKFDGWYS
+1385 IAQPKSGARFDGWYS
-1400 ADGTLLSKE
+1400 ADGTLLSTE

-1416 GAGTVWQGT
+1416 ADGAVWQGT
-1425 TYYAH
+1425 TYYAR

-1473 DGTVRPNGSIS
+1473 NGTVRPNGSIS
-1484 RAEVATVLFRLLK
+1484 RAEVATVLFRLLR
-1497 DDVRMQNLTKDNAYS
+1497 DDVRTQNLTKDNAYS

-1528 KMGVISGYPD
+1528 KMGIISGYPD

-1588 GWVEGSSKT
+1588 GWIKGSSKT

>member
-1 MDIKGDWKKRAVCGL
+1 MDIKGDWKKRAVSGL
-16 MVLAMALS
+16 MVLVMALS

-47 FEQPVF
+47 FEEPAF
-53 DDKPSPQWPA
+53 HDKNSPQWPA
-63 NQVPDWHTTASDHL
+63 NNVPDWDTTASDHL

-82 KRNGKNAPQ
+82 TRKDGTVPHIVGKPNLQ
-91 LTGNNKEIPD
+91 DSGC
-101 GKQFAELNAD
+101 QFAELNAD
-111 EESTLYQYATTVGG
+111 EESTLYQYAETVGG

-132 SHRGRS
+132 SHRGRD
-138 GIDQMAVIIGPK
+138 GVDQMAVIIGPK
-150 QSQIDP
+150 QDDDP
-156 ATGERIDVD
+156 D
-165 PAKPSKDGK
+165 KPSADGK
-174 DGRDQFMRMTDWV
+174 DQFMRMTDWV
-187 SQHESNLKVDIPPTG
+187 RQHASEMGVTVYGTG

-211 KKFAAKGEFQ
+211 KKFAQKGGFQ

-241 VWIIGTNN
+241 VWIIGTSNT
-249 NAWDNY
+249 AWGNY
-255 GTNSSA
+255 GTKSSA
-261 YAAGKLSYS
+261 YAAGNLAYS
-270 CRYAVPDGQTE
+270 CRYAVPDGQAK

-287 SYSAA
+287 SYSAT
-292 GGNTCGN
+292 GGSPCGN

-314 AATAGGSGYIIV
+314 AATAGGSGYIGV
-326 PTGDKGS
+326 STGDEDESVLYK
-333 EYYEIG
+333 IDDK
-339 SSMSELV
+339 MRELV
-346 VANGSPITVK
+346 VADGSTITVQA
-356 VVKPQDSNVQFVGA
+356 VEPDNDVQFVGA
-370 YVTRQTAK
+370 YVTRQTQN
-378 GLEQVFIPVTDK
+378 GLKKEFIPATSPSWDK
-390 EEWGEEGDTYTYEH
+390 VDRTYTYEH
-404 RVEEP
+404 PVEEP
-409 ADIVLVFIKSP
+409 ADIVLVFVKKPMVI
-420 TVMYDANG
+420 YEANG
-428 GQEYVYEPGAT
+428 GDQYTHGDNGTNA
-439 EPKNT
+439 
-444 VSFAEDT
+444 VSFAPQVSGDSSTTARGPYES
-451 GRTKYTSHAAQAPAG
+451 KAATTAKDG
-466 CEDTWQFQG
+466 WKFDG
-475 WLLARSKTLLPAEH
+475 WLLPRKNKVLPAVH
-489 TVTYDKA
+489 TVSYDA
-496 TDTLTFTDNGSE
+496 ERETFTFAANGETTELES
-508 RGSAE
+508 

-529 TASRVKD
+529 TASRVK
-536 ENGKVSADFRENT
+536 ENGTVSADFRENK
-549 DCGTVEI
+549 DCGTVDI
-556 VGNEGESVANNLA
+556 VDHVGESVANNPA

-586 AKAGYEFIGWYQQ
+586 ANAGYEFIGWYQQ

-604 YDLVSSEPT
+604 YDLVSSKPT

-632 THTVTYQWAS
+632 THTVTYQWTS
-642 VDAGKCPQNTP
+642 EDAGKCPPKEQLDANKISLP
-653 DPPSPGTVID
+653 EAGTVIA

-671 DFIKDKTTID
+671 DLEIGKTID

-693 KWIFTGWHDGE
+693 KWVFTGWRDE
-704 EDGSSGT
+704 NN
-711 GSDIVIQETELIKV
+711 DIRETELIKV
-725 TGDRTLTGFWTF
+725 TGNRTLTGFWTF
-737 EPEAE
+737 IPEKE
-742 HSLSYQFADSG
+742 HTLTYQFADSTC
-753 SWSPSGSFA
+753 WSPSGSFA

-772 VTAKAEPDR
+772 VTAQAEPDR
-781 NQTTDGEDVLATDNV
+781 NKTTDEEGNPIDVLVTGNNV
-796 TLYGDWSFKGWQ
+796 VLYGKWSFDGWK
-808 RSDTKD
+808 RSDNEGD
-814 KDIVAAGDG
+814 NEGIVAAGNG
-823 FDMPGNDLT
+823 FNMPGNDLK

-851 DGKPIRDPKYASYDY
+851 DGKPIRDSKYASYDY
-866 AALLGSSKSGLNAPS
+866 AALLGSSKPGLNAPS
-881 TGIPFGASIELMGL
+881 TGIPFGASIELMEL

-906 FAGWSLVKPTSDNL
+906 FAGWSLTNPKDKTDEEINALPTQS
-920 DTIQTQGPG
+920 PG
-929 DSVGYRKLGIT
+929 IFVNDRDFEVGNSGEQVT
-940 ENGQEVKLYAV
+940 LYAI
-951 YKNKDVA
+951 YKTYDVA
-958 TVDFAVNDSNWGD
+958 TVEFDAETGGSVTSR
-971 VNPKSGSFTVQ
+971 SGSF
-982 NGKVDNKTVS
+982 KVKDGDVLQEQRVS
-992 SEATPREG
+992 STATPREG
-1000 YHFVGWYEKSDDGKL
+1000 YHFVGWYEKDAL
-1015 EPVNGS
+1015 TPVS
-1021 AINGT
+1021 TDA
-1026 TLTVTAAMMQAKLK
+1026 TLTVTSDMMQEKQ
-1040 PLAESRGENRTPV
+1040 ENGTPV
-1053 LEVRYIAVFARDS
+1053 LVVHYVAVFARDS
-1066 FTVKFDGNGDD
+1066 FTVKFEPNGALDAEGKSD
-1077 KEATM
+1077 VTGEM
-1082 KPQTFPAPDSEEQ
+1082 PPQKFHDPDSEDQ
-1095 LTTLRKNEFKR
+1095 PTMLRKNAFTR

-1114 AEYPTREVGQEERI
+1114 AELENGQGRI

-1136 EVTIYQGNKIVDGGT
+1136 EVTIYRGVEIKNRDT

-1158 KKLPDVTILYTPDP
+1158 KKLPDVTIFYTPEP
-1172 TSLGTVKLNGAAA
+1172 TSLGTVELNPTESNELDPQDGM
-1185 EENDTITVQEGT
+1185 VS
-1197 VYESLNPETG
+1197 ESLNPETG
-1207 VAQGATAV
+1207 TARGATAV

-1228 QDTERSHPLTVSS
+1228 QDTERSHPLTDGS
-1241 TTYTPKKDSSGRYQE
+1241 TTYKPEKDSFGRYQE

-1263 RLKQYVLRYD
+1263 RLKQYVLHYN
-1273 ANATDAVGTMKDQT
+1273 ANAADAVGTMEDQT

-1292 AYPLKECAF
+1292 AYPLTECAF
-1301 SREGYRFVGW
+1301 RREGYRFVGW
-1311 ATESTGKVKYE
+1311 ATKPEGGEVKYE
-1322 DQESIK
+1322 DQTNIK
-1328 LEEKFPNLKDD
+1328 LDEEFPNLKDD
-1339 NDEVTLYAVW
+1339 NKGVTLYAVW

-1361 DAELGSVSSAL
+1361 DAELGSVSSAS
-1372 ETVVAVTGTAKGS
+1372 EPVAAVKGTAKGS
-1385 TAQPKSGAKFDGWYS
+1385 TAQPKSGARFDGWYS

-1416 GAGTVWQGT
+1416 GDGAVWLGT
-1425 TYYAH
+1425 TYYAY

-1497 DDVRMQNLTKDNAYS
+1497 DDVRTQNLTKDNAYS

>member
-47 FEQPVF
+47 FEEPAF
-53 DDKPSPQWPA
+53 HDKNSPQWPA
-63 NQVPDWHTTASDHL
+63 NNVPDWDTTASDKL

-82 KRNGKNAPQ
+82 TRKTGKVPHIW
-91 LTGNNKEIPD
+91 GNPDIPD
-101 GKQFAELNAD
+101 GDQFAELNAD
-111 EESTLYQYATTVGG
+111 EESTLYQYAETVGG

-132 SHRGRS
+132 SHRGRD
-138 GIDQMAVIIGPK
+138 GVDQMAVIIGPK
-150 QSQIDP
+150 Q
-156 ATGERIDVD
+156 AFD
-165 PAKPSKDGK
+165 PAKPSADGK
-174 DGRDQFMRMTDWV
+174 DQFMRMTDWV
-187 SQHESNLKVDIPPTG
+187 KSHAEKLGVKIPVTG

-211 KKFAAKGEFQ
+211 KKFAKNGRFQ

-227 FSASPSDVYTEKWN
+227 FSASPFGVYTEKWN

-249 NAWDNY
+249 NAWGNY
-255 GTNSSA
+255 GTKSPD
-261 YAAGKLSYS
+261 YAAGKLAYS

-314 AATAGGSGYIIV
+314 AATAGGSGFIGV

-346 VANGSPITVK
+346 VANGSTITVK
-356 VVKPQDSNVQFVGA
+356 AVEPESDDVQFVGA
-370 YVTRQTAK
+370 YVTRQTQN
-378 GLEQVFIPVTDK
+378 GLKKEFIPATSPSWDK
-390 EEWGEEGDTYTYEH
+390 VDRTYTYVH
-404 RVEEP
+404 PVEEP
-409 ADIVLVFIKSP
+409 ADIVLVFVKKPMVI
-420 TVMYDANG
+420 YEANG
-428 GQEYVYEPGAT
+428 GNRYTYGDNGTNA
-439 EPKNT
+439 
-444 VSFAEDT
+444 VSFAQQAGSGSVLT
-451 GRTKYTSHAAQAPAG
+451 PRGPYTAQAAETTKDG
-466 CEDTWQFQG
+466 WRFDG
-475 WLLARSKTLLPAEH
+475 WLLARKEKVLPAVH
-489 TVTYDKA
+489 TVKYDTA
-496 TDTLTFTDNGSE
+496 SETFTFTAADGTNEKLHS
-508 RGSAE
+508 

-529 TASRVKD
+529 TASRVK

-549 DCGTVEI
+549 DCGTVDI
-556 VGNEGESVANNLA
+556 VDHVGESVANNPA

-576 ASERVTVTAT
+576 ASERVTVTA
-586 AKAGYEFIGWYQQ
+586 AANAGYEFIGWYQQ
-599 VDGEK
+599 VDGNK
-604 YDLVSSEPT
+604 YELVSSEPT

-632 THTVTYQWAS
+632 THTVTYRWTTEE
-642 VDAGKCPQNTP
+642 GKCPPEEQLDANKISLP
-653 DPPSPGTVID
+653 EAGTVIA

-681 GTVKKDGRTVPG
+681 GTVTKDGRTVPG
-693 KWIFTGWHDGE
+693 KWVFTGWHDGK
-704 EDGSSGT
+704 EDGSSGNDV
-711 GSDIVIQETELIKV
+711 DIVIRETELIKV

-737 EPEAE
+737 IPEKE
-742 HSLSYQFADSG
+742 HTLTYQFADNNR
-753 SWSPSGSFA
+753 WSPSGSFA
-762 HTEEHYRGES
+762 QTENHYRGES

-781 NQTTDGEDVLATDNV
+781 NQTTDGKDVLATDDV
-796 TLYGDWSFKGWQ
+796 TLYGKWSFEGWK
-808 RSDTKD
+808 RGDND
-814 KDIVAAGDG
+814 DMIAAGND
-823 FDMPGNDLT
+823 FDMPGKDLT

-851 DGKPIRDPKYASYDY
+851 DGKPISDPKYASYDY
-866 AALLGSSKSGLNAPS
+866 AALLGSSKSGLNAP
-881 TGIPFGASIELMGL
+881 TGIPFGASIELMEL
-895 PAGTEIQNDKY
+895 PDGTKIPNDKY
-906 FAGWSLVKPTSDNL
+906 FAGWSIVDPTNADL
-920 DTIQTQGPG
+920 GTIETQAPG

-940 ENGQEVKLYAV
+940 KDKRKVTLYAV
-951 YKNKDVA
+951 YKNKDMA

-971 VNPKSGSFTVQ
+971 VNPKSGSFMVQ
-982 NGKVDNKTVS
+982 NGKVDEGTVS
-992 SEATPREG
+992 STAAPRDG
-1000 YHFVGWYEKSDDGKL
+1000 YHFVGWYEESDDGKL

-1040 PLAESRGENRTPV
+1040 PLAESREENRTPV

-1158 KKLPDVTILYTPDP
+1158 EKLSDVIIFYTPEP
-1172 TSLGTVKLNGAAA
+1172 TSLGTVKLNGTAAK
-1185 EENDTITVQEGT
+1185 ENDTITVQEGT

-1207 VAQGATAV
+1207 EVQGATAV
-1215 PGEGSVF
+1215 PGKGSVF

-1228 QDTERSHPLTVSS
+1228 QDTERSNRLIDS

-1273 ANATDAVGTMKDQT
+1273 ANGGTGTMEDQT
-1287 FPHGE
+1287 FPHGQ
-1292 AYPLKECAF
+1292 AHPLEKCAF
-1301 SREGYRFVGW
+1301 SREGYSFVGW
-1311 ATESTGKVKYE
+1311 ATEQEGKVKYE
-1322 DQESIK
+1322 DQKSIK
-1328 LEEKFPNLKDD
+1328 LDEEFPNLTND
-1339 NDEVTLYAVW
+1339 NDEVYLYAVW

-1361 DAELGSVSSAL
+1361 DAELGSVSKAS
-1372 ETVVAVTGTAKGS
+1372 ETVDAVTGTAKGS
-1385 TAQPKSGAKFDGWYS
+1385 TAQPKSGARFDGWYS
-1400 ADGTLLSKE
+1400 ADGALLSKE

-1416 GAGTVWQGT
+1416 KDGAVWQGT

-1512 DVPDT
+1512 DVSDT
-1517 AWYAAAVSTLS
+1517 AWYSTAVSTLS

-1665 ETQTAKRENRD
+1665 EMQTAKRENRD

>member
-1 MDIKGDWKKRAVCGL
+1 MDIKGDWKKRAVSGL
-16 MVLAMALS
+16 MVLVMALS

-47 FEQPVF
+47 FEEPAF
-53 DDKPSPQWPA
+53 HDKNSPQWPA
-63 NQVPDWHTTASDHL
+63 NNVPDWDTTASDQL

-82 KRNGKNAPQ
+82 RRNGKDAPQ
-91 LTGNNKEIPD
+91 LTGVDKTIPD
-101 GKQFAELNAD
+101 GSQFAELNAD

-132 SHRGRS
+132 SHRGRE
-138 GIDQMAVIIGPK
+138 GVDHMALIIGPK
-150 QSQIDP
+150 QNF
-156 ATGERIDVD
+156 D
-165 PAKPSKDGK
+165 PAKPSE

-187 SQHESNLKVDIPPTG
+187 SQHASGMADMG

-211 KKFAAKGEFQ
+211 KKFAKNGRFE

-241 VWIIGTNN
+241 VWIIGTSNT
-249 NAWDNY
+249 AWGNY
-255 GTNSSA
+255 GTKSSA
-261 YAAGKLSYS
+261 YAAGNLAYS
-270 CRYAVPDGQTE
+270 CRYAVPDGQTK

-292 GGNTCGN
+292 TSDKTLGN

-314 AATAGGSGYIIV
+314 AATAGGSGFIGV
-326 PTGDKGS
+326 PTGNVS
-333 EYYEIG
+333 EYYPIG

-346 VANGSPITVK
+346 VANGSTIKVK
-356 VVKPQDSNVQFVGA
+356 AVKPKDSNVQFVGA

-409 ADIVLVFIKSP
+409 ADIVLVFVKKPMVI
-420 TVMYDANG
+420 YEANG
-428 GQEYVYEPGAT
+428 GEYTHGDNGTNA
-439 EPKNT
+439 
-444 VSFAEDT
+444 VSFAQQAGSDGT
-451 GRTKYTSHAAQAPAG
+451 LTPRDPYTAQAATTTKDG
-466 CEDTWQFQG
+466 WKFDG
-475 WLLARSKTLLPAEH
+475 WLLPRKHKVLPAVH
-489 TVTYDKA
+489 TVSYDA
-496 TDTLTFTDNGSE
+496 ESETFTFTANGETTELESV
-508 RGSAE
+508 
-513 GGATLIAQ
+513 GATLIAQ

-549 DCGTVEI
+549 ECGTVEI
-556 VGNEGESVANNLA
+556 VGNVGESVANNPA

-576 ASERVTVTAT
+576 ASERVTVTA
-586 AKAGYEFIGWYQQ
+586 AANAGYEFMGWYQQ
-599 VDGEK
+599 VDGNK
-604 YDLVSSEPT
+604 YELVSSKPT

-632 THTVTYQWAS
+632 THTVTYRWTTEE
-642 VDAGKCPQNTP
+642 GKCPPEELLNKNRISLPKT
-653 DPPSPGTVID
+653 GTVVD
-663 GGTYYISK
+663 RGTYYISK
-671 DFIKDKTTID
+671 DLEINKTID
-681 GTVKKDGRTVPG
+681 GTVTKDGRTVPG
-693 KWIFTGWHDGE
+693 KWVFTGWHDGE
-704 EDGSSGT
+704 NDGSSGT
-711 GSDIVIQETELIKV
+711 GSDIVIQETELINV
-725 TGDRTLTGFWTF
+725 TGNRTLTGFWTF

-808 RSDTKD
+808 RSDNDST
-814 KDIVAAGDG
+814 IAAGRG
-823 FDMPGNDLT
+823 FDMPGNNLT

-895 PAGTEIQNDKY
+895 PAGTEIPDDKY
-906 FAGWSLVKPTSDNL
+906 FAGWSLVKPENNL
-920 DTIQTQGPG
+920 STIETQAPG

-940 ENGQEVKLYAV
+940 ANKQVVTLYAV

-958 TVDFAVNDSNWGD
+958 TVDFAVNDSNWGNVD
-971 VNPKSGSFTVQ
+971 TKSGSFTVQ
-982 NGKVDNKTVS
+982 NGIVDNKTVF

-1000 YHFVGWYEKSDDGKL
+1000 YHFVGWYEKDAQGRLSL
-1015 EPVNGS
+1015 VNKD
-1021 AINGT
+1021 A
-1026 TLTVTAAMMQAKLK
+1026 TLTVTSVMMQEKL
-1040 PLAESRGENRTPV
+1040 PLTGSGEENGTPPV
-1053 LEVRYIAVFARDS
+1053 LVVHYVAVFARDS
-1066 FTVKFDGNGDD
+1066 FTVNFDGNGDD

-1136 EVTIYQGNKIVDGGT
+1136 EVTIYQGEQIRDGGT

-1158 KKLPDVTILYTPDP
+1158 KKLPDVTIFYTPEP
-1172 TSLGTVKLNGAAA
+1172 TSLGTVELNPTESNELDPQDGM
-1185 EENDTITVQEGT
+1185 VS
-1197 VYESLNPETG
+1197 ESLNPETG
-1207 VAQGATAV
+1207 TARGATAV

-1228 QDTERSHPLTVSS
+1228 QDTERENSLTDGK
-1241 TTYTPKKDSSGRYQE
+1241 TYTPEKDLSGRYRD

-1273 ANATDAVGTMKDQT
+1273 ANGGTGTMEDQT
-1287 FPHGE
+1287 FPHGQ
-1292 AYPLKECAF
+1292 AHPLEKCAF
-1301 SREGYRFVGW
+1301 SREGYSFVGW
-1311 ATESTGKVKYE
+1311 ATEQKGKVEYE
-1322 DQESIK
+1322 DQTNIK
-1328 LEEKFPNLKDD
+1328 LDKEFPNLKDD
-1339 NDEVTLYAVW
+1339 NDEATLYAVW
-1349 EEQSVTLSYEPN
+1349 REQSVTLSYEPN

-1385 TAQPKSGAKFDGWYS
+1385 TAQAKSGARFDGWYS
-1400 ADGTLLSKE
+1400 ADGALLSKE

-1416 GAGTVWQGT
+1416 GDGAVWQGT
-1425 TYYAH
+1425 TYYAN

-1512 DVPDT
+1512 DVSDT

-1538 GTFRPN
+1538 STFRQD

>member
-1 MDIKGDWKKRAVCGL
+1 MDIKGDWKKRVVSGL

-47 FEQPVF
+47 FEQPAF
-53 DDKPSPQWPA
+53 DNMNAPQWA
-63 NQVPDWHTTASDHL
+63 ADLVPDWHTTASDQK

-82 KRNGKNAPQ
+82 TRKNGRVPHIVD
-91 LTGNNKEIPD
+91 EPDIPD

-132 SHRGRS
+132 SHRGRY
-138 GIDQMAVIIGPK
+138 GIDRMAVIIGPK
-150 QSQIDP
+150 QN
-156 ATGERIDVD
+156 VD
-165 PAKPSKDGK
+165 PAKPSE
-174 DGRDQFMRMTDWV
+174 DGRDQFMQMTDWV
-187 SQHESNLKVDIPPTG
+187 RQNAVDIPQTG

-211 KKFAAKGEFQ
+211 KKFAAKGGFQ
-221 NDIGDA
+221 NDIGDSA

-249 NAWDNY
+249 NDWGNY
-255 GTNSSA
+255 GTNSPA
-261 YAAGKLSYS
+261 YAAGKLAYS
-270 CRYAVPDGQTE
+270 CRYAVPDRQTE

-292 GGNTCGN
+292 GGINTCGN
-299 LIDNIHFSLYQTITA
+299 LIDNIYFDLFQTLSIRA
-314 AATAGGSGYIIV
+314 SGGG
-326 PTGDKGS
+326 TGSMTVSADGKGS
-333 EYYEIG
+333 TIKV
-339 SSMSELV
+339 SDSETKEAV
-346 VANGSPITVK
+346 VADGSNITVQA
-356 VVKPQDSNVQFVGA
+356 VKPKDSNVQFVGA
-370 YVTRQTAK
+370 YVTRRTAE

-390 EEWGEEGDTYTYEH
+390 GWREEGDTYTYQH
-404 RVEEP
+404 HVEEP

-420 TVMYDANG
+420 TVVYDANG
-428 GQEYVYEPGAT
+428 GQEYVYASNAT

-451 GRTKYTSHAAQAPAG
+451 GRTEYTSHEAQAPAG

-475 WLLARSKTLLPAEH
+475 WLLVRSNTLLPAKH
-489 TVTYDKA
+489 TVAYNRD
-496 TDTLTFTDNGSE
+496 TDTLTFTDNGSAS
-508 RGSAE
+508 GSAK

-529 TASRVKD
+529 TASRVKGLD
-536 ENGKVSADFRENT
+536 GTASDDFQVNA
-549 DCGTVEI
+549 DCGTV
-556 VGNEGESVANNLA
+556 SVSGGVCASDNPA
-569 AKDYFAS
+569 ITDYFAS
-576 ASERVTVTAT
+576 DNELVTAT
-586 AKAGYEFIGWYQQ
+586 ATAKQEYCFIGWYQQ
-599 VDGEK
+599 VDGNK
-604 YDLVSSEPT
+604 YELVSSEPT

-632 THTVTYQWAS
+632 THTVTYQWTKTQNECPTDEELEA
-642 VDAGKCPQNTP
+642 AGKTLPAAATVMDGDNYPISTVYKANET
-653 DPPSPGTVID
+653 SIPGTKQENGV
-663 GGTYYISK
+663 
-671 DFIKDKTTID
+671 
-681 GTVKKDGRTVPG
+681 TVYG
-693 KWIFTGWHDGE
+693 KWTFSGWRDENGNIRKE
-704 EDGSSGT
+704 NLAD
-711 GSDIVIQETELIKV
+711 VRK
-725 TGDRTLTGFWTF
+725 DRTLTGYWTF
-737 EPEAE
+737 VSNTRFTLTYQVAE
-742 HSLSYQFADSG
+742 DSSWTPSNLSAPAAEKQYF
-753 SWSPSGSFA
+753 
-762 HTEEHYRGES
+762 HTES
-772 VTAKAEPDR
+772 VTAANAPTYTPDELYVDRNLTLKGTWTFGGWKRSDTGAIISATTGSFNMPDR
-781 NQTTDGEDVLATDNV
+781 NV
-796 TLYGDWSFKGWQ
+796 
-808 RSDTKD
+808 
-814 KDIVAAGDG
+814 
-823 FDMPGNDLT
+823 T

-851 DGKPIRDPKYASYDY
+851 DGKPISDSKYASYDY

-881 TGIPFGASIELMGL
+881 TGIPFGASIELMEL
-895 PAGTEIQNDKY
+895 PAGTVPAGKY
-906 FAGWSLVKPTSDNL
+906 FAGWSRMNPNGMTDVEINALPTQS
-920 DTIQTQGPG
+920 PG
-929 DSVGYRKLGIT
+929 IFVNDRDF
-940 ENGQEVKLYAV
+940 EVRNTGEQVTLYAV
-951 YKNKDVA
+951 YKPVGTA
-958 TVDFAVNDSNWGD
+958 TVEFDATPAEGGTVSLR
-971 VNPKSGSFTVQ
+971 SGSFTVA
-982 NGKVDNKTVS
+982 GSTVTGGNVVS
-992 SEATPREG
+992 TAEPKAG
-1000 YHFVGWYEKSDDGKL
+1000 WHFVGWYEESDNVESD
-1015 EPVNGS
+1015 
-1021 AINGT
+1021 A
-1026 TLTVTAAMMQAKLK
+1026 TLTVTAAMMREKLDS
-1040 PLAESRGENRTPV
+1040 LTENGTPV
-1053 LEVRYIAVFARDS
+1053 LRYVAVFEPNT
-1066 FTVKFDGNGDD
+1066 FTIHYEPNYPIIDAGAQSGKMADQTFSAADTSRNLSQNQFQCKGYTFDGWTTQSDGSGDFYSD
-1077 KEATM
+1077 GAAFT
-1082 KPQTFPAPDSEEQ
+1082 QTVE
-1095 LTTLRKNEFKR
+1095 NE
-1106 PGYVFTGW
+1106 G
-1114 AEYPTREVGQEERI
+1114 EV
-1128 YADEAPFA
+1128 
-1136 EVTIYQGNKIVDGGT
+1136 
-1151 ITLYAQW
+1151 TLYAKW
-1158 KKLPDVTILYTPDP
+1158 ERLPDVTITYTAFPD
-1172 TSLGTVKLNGAAA
+1172 SLGSVALNLKREAAVQ
-1185 EENDTITVQEGT
+1185 NDPAVQSKII
-1197 VYESLNPETG
+1197 YEKVNPETG
-1207 VAQGATAV
+1207 EIVGATAKV
-1215 PGEGSVF
+1215 NHGSVF
-1222 VGWYDA
+1222 TGWYND
-1228 QDTERSHPLTVSS
+1228 LTKKNVEASE
-1241 TTYTPKKDSSGRYQE
+1241 TFVPKKQNDRYVSA
-1256 GSYVALF
+1256 SYVAYF
-1263 RLKQYVLRYD
+1263 RPYRYTLHYE
-1273 ANATDAVGTMKDQT
+1273 ANGGTGKKMDDQI
-1287 FPHGE
+1287 FQHGQIL
-1292 AYPLKECAF
+1292 PLNDCTY
-1301 SREGYRFVGW
+1301 SREGYDFMGWSMSADNVKQFDNKAEVGFSSLLQ
-1311 ATESTGKVKYE
+1311 TSDE
-1322 DQESIK
+1322 
-1328 LEEKFPNLKDD
+1328 PKD
-1339 NDEVTLYAVW
+1339 NAEATLYAVW
-1349 EEQSVTLSYEPN
+1349 QEQSVTIGYVSS
-1361 DAELGSVSSAL
+1361 DTELGTVTVGS
-1372 ETVVAVTGTAKGS
+1372 ETIGAVNGTSDGS
-1385 TAQPKSGAKFDGWYS
+1385 IAQPKSGARFDGWYS
-1400 ADGTLLSKE
+1400 ADGTLLSTDLK
-1409 LTFVPTK
+1409 FVPTRVD
-1416 GAGTVWQGT
+1416 GTVWQGT

-1512 DVPDT
+1512 DVSDT

>member
-29 ILAADTRSVTDNA
+29 ILAADTRSVTENA

-47 FEQPVF
+47 FEEPAF
-53 DDKPSPQWPA
+53 HDKNSPQWPA
-63 NQVPDWHTTASDHL
+63 KEVPDWDTTASDRK

-82 KRNGKNAPQ
+82 RRNGKDAPQ
-91 LTGNNKEIPD
+91 LMGDQTIPD
-101 GKQFAELNAD
+101 GSQFAELNAD
-111 EESTLYQYATTVGG
+111 EESTLYQYAETVGG

-132 SHRGRS
+132 SHRGRE
-138 GIDQMAVIIGPK
+138 GDDHMALIIGPK
-150 QSQIDP
+150 QD
-156 ATGERIDVD
+156 E
-165 PAKPSKDGK
+165 KPDKPNKAGK
-174 DGRDQFMRMTDWV
+174 DQFMRMTDWV
-187 SQHESNLKVDIPPTG
+187 KSHAEKLGVNIPVTG

-211 KKFAAKGEFQ
+211 KKFAANGGFQ

-241 VWIIGTNN
+241 VWIIGTSNT
-249 NAWDNY
+249 AWGNY
-255 GTNSSA
+255 GTKSSA
-261 YAAGKLSYS
+261 YAAGKLAYS
-270 CRYAVPDGQTE
+270 CRYAVPDGQTK

-292 GGNTCGN
+292 TSNKTLGN

-314 AATAGGSGYIIV
+314 AATAGGSGFIGV
-326 PTGDKGS
+326 PTGGKNV
-333 EYYEIG
+333 YYEIRG
-339 SSMSELV
+339 SMSELV

-356 VVKPQDSNVQFVGA
+356 AVEPESDDVQFVGA
-370 YVTRQTAK
+370 YVTRQTQN
-378 GLEQVFIPVTDK
+378 GLKKEFIPATSPSWDK
-390 EEWGEEGDTYTYEH
+390 VDRTYTYEH
-404 RVEEP
+404 PVEEP
-409 ADIVLVFIKSP
+409 ADIVLVFVKKPMVI
-420 TVMYDANG
+420 YEANG
-428 GQEYVYEPGAT
+428 GKQYTHGDNGTNA
-439 EPKNT
+439 
-444 VSFAEDT
+444 VSFAPQVSGDGSTTARGPYDSKEATPVKD
-451 GRTKYTSHAAQAPAG
+451 GWRF
-466 CEDTWQFQG
+466 DG
-475 WLLARSKTLLPAEH
+475 WLLPQKNKVLPAVH
-489 TVTYDKA
+489 TVSYDA
-496 TDTLTFTDNGSE
+496 ESETFTFTANGETTELESV
-508 RGSAE
+508 
-513 GGATLIAQ
+513 GATLIAQ

-529 TASRVKD
+529 TASRVKNAD
-536 ENGKVSADFRENT
+536 GKVSDDFLVNE

-556 VGNEGESVANNLA
+556 VGNEGESVANNPA

-599 VDGEK
+599 VDGK
-604 YDLVSSEPT
+604 YDLVSSKPT
-613 HSYNVS
+613 HSYTVIS
-619 REGVQ
+619 EGVQ

-642 VDAGKCPQNTP
+642 VAAGKCPQNTP
-653 DPPSPGTVID
+653 DPPRPGTVID

-693 KWIFTGWHDGE
+693 KWVFTGWHDGE
-704 EDGSSGT
+704 EDGSSGNDV
-711 GSDIVIQETELIKV
+711 DIVIRVTELINV

-772 VTAKAEPDR
+772 VKAASEPAR
-781 NQTTDGEDVLATDNV
+781 NQTMDGKDVLVTDNV

-808 RSDTKD
+808 RSDNENT
-814 KDIVAAGDG
+814 ITAGND
-823 FDMPGNDLT
+823 FDMPGNNLT

-851 DGKPIRDPKYASYDY
+851 NGEPVGDLKYASYDY
-866 AALLGSSKSGLNAPS
+866 AALLGSSKPGLKAPS
-881 TGIPFGASIELMGL
+881 TGIPFGASIKLMEL
-895 PAGTEIQNDKY
+895 PAGTEIPNDKY
-906 FAGWSLVKPTSDNL
+906 FAGWSLVKPTNADLSD
-920 DTIQTQGPG
+920 IETQAPG
-929 DSVGYRKLGIT
+929 DSVGFRKLEVT

-971 VNPKSGSFTVQ
+971 VNPKSGSFMVQ
-982 NGKVDNKTVS
+982 NGKVDEGTVS
-992 SEATPREG
+992 STAAPRDG
-1000 YHFVGWYEKSDDGKL
+1000 YHFVGWYEESDDGKL

-1021 AINGT
+1021 AISGT

-1053 LEVRYIAVFARDS
+1053 LVVRYVAVFEPNT
-1066 FTVKFDGNGDD
+1066 FTIHYEPNYPIIDAGAQSGEMVDQTFSAATTSRNLSPNQFQCKGYTFDGWTTGKGDFYSD
-1077 KEATM
+1077 GAAFT
-1082 KPQTFPAPDSEEQ
+1082 QTVE
-1095 LTTLRKNEFKR
+1095 NEGK
-1106 PGYVFTGW
+1106 V
-1114 AEYPTREVGQEERI
+1114 
-1128 YADEAPFA
+1128 
-1136 EVTIYQGNKIVDGGT
+1136 
-1151 ITLYAQW
+1151 TLYAQW
-1158 KKLPDVTILYTPDP
+1158 ERLADVTIFYTPEP
-1172 TSLGTVKLNGAAA
+1172 TSLGTVELNGTAAK
-1185 EENDTITVQEGT
+1185 ENDTITVQEGT

-1207 VAQGATAV
+1207 TARGATAV
-1215 PGEGSVF
+1215 PGKGSVF

-1228 QDTERSHPLTVSS
+1228 QGKHPLTDK
-1241 TTYTPKKDSSGRYQE
+1241 TTYTPEKDSGRYQE
-1256 GSYVALF
+1256 GSYVARF
-1263 RLKQYVLRYD
+1263 RLKQYVLHYD
-1273 ANATDAVGTMKDQT
+1273 ANGGTDTMEDQT
-1287 FPHGE
+1287 FPHGQ
-1292 AYPLKECAF
+1292 AHPLKKCAF
-1301 SREGYRFVGW
+1301 SREGYSFVGW
-1311 ATESTGKVKYE
+1311 ATKSAGEVKYV
-1322 DQESIK
+1322 DQKNIK
-1328 LEEKFPNLKDD
+1328 LDEEFPNLTND
-1339 NDEVTLYAVW
+1339 NDVVTLYAVW
-1349 EEQSVTLSYEPN
+1349 EEQSVTIGYVSS
-1361 DAELGSVSSAL
+1361 DTELG
-1372 ETVVAVTGTAKGS
+1372 TVTVESEPVDAVTGTAHGS
-1385 TAQPKSGAKFDGWYS
+1385 TAQAKSGAKFDGWYS
-1400 ADGTLLSKE
+1400 ADGTRLSTD
-1409 LTFVPTK
+1409 LAFVPK
-1416 GAGTVWQGT
+1416 KADGAVWQGT
-1425 TYYAH
+1425 TYYAR
-1430 FSAKRSPSTP
+1430 FSAQRRPSTP
-1440 STPAKPDET
+1440 STPAKPDDT
-1449 KPTLAPIPEML
+1449 KITLAPIPEML

-1473 DGTVRPNGSIS
+1473 NGTVRPNGSIS

-1512 DVPDT
+1512 DVSGT

-1588 GWVEGSSKT
+1588 GWIKGSNKT

-1631 QIVWPDNPETFW
+1631 QIAWPDNPETFW

-1665 ETQTAKRENRD
+1665 EMQTAKREPRLV
-1676 WSKEFEQ
+1676 KGI

>member
-1 MDIKGDWKKRAVCGL
+1 MDIKGDWKKRAVSGL
-16 MVLAMALS
+16 MMLVMALS

-47 FEQPVF
+47 FEEPAF
-53 DDKPSPQWPA
+53 DDKPSPQW
-63 NQVPDWHTTASDHL
+63 VPGPTFDWKTTAFGKK

-82 KRNGKNAPQ
+82 KRNGQKAPQ
-91 LTGNNKEIPD
+91 LTGAQTIPD
-101 GKQFAELNAD
+101 GYQFAELNAD

-132 SHRGRS
+132 SHRGRE
-138 GIDQMAVIIGPK
+138 GDDHMALIIGPK
-150 QSQIDP
+150 QD
-156 ATGERIDVD
+156 E
-165 PAKPSKDGK
+165 KPDKPNKAGK
-174 DGRDQFMRMTDWV
+174 DQFMRMTDWV
-187 SQHESNLKVDIPPTG
+187 KSHAEKLGVNIPVTG

-211 KKFAAKGEFQ
+211 KKFAANGGFQ

-241 VWIIGTNN
+241 VWIIGTSNT
-249 NAWDNY
+249 AWGNY
-255 GTNSSA
+255 GTKSSA
-261 YAAGKLSYS
+261 YAAGNLAYS
-270 CRYAVPDGQTE
+270 CRYAVPDGQTK

-292 GGNTCGN
+292 TSNMTLGN

-314 AATAGGSGYIIV
+314 AATAGGSGYIGV
-326 PTGDKGS
+326 STGDEDESVLYK
-333 EYYEIG
+333 IDDK
-339 SSMSELV
+339 MRELV
-346 VANGSPITVK
+346 VANGSTITVQA
-356 VVKPQDSNVQFVGA
+356 VKPKDSNVQFVGA

-378 GLEQVFIPVTDK
+378 GLEQVFIPVADK
-390 EEWGEEGDTYTYEH
+390 GWREEGDTYTYEH

-409 ADIVLVFIKSP
+409 ADIVLVFVKKPMVI
-420 TVMYDANG
+420 YEANG
-428 GQEYVYEPGAT
+428 GKQYTHGDNGTNA
-439 EPKNT
+439 
-444 VSFAEDT
+444 VSFAPQVRDDGSTTARGPYDSKEATPVKD
-451 GRTKYTSHAAQAPAG
+451 GWRF
-466 CEDTWQFQG
+466 DG
-475 WLLARSKTLLPAEH
+475 WLLPQKNKVLPAVH
-489 TVTYDKA
+489 TVSYDA
-496 TDTLTFTDNGSE
+496 ERDTFTFAANGETTELES
-508 RGSAE
+508 

-521 WKWRQRFV
+521 WKWRQRFI

-536 ENGKVSADFRENT
+536 AGGKVSADFQENT
-549 DCGTVEI
+549 ECGTVKI
-556 VGNEGESVANNLA
+556 VGNEGESVANNPA

-599 VDGEK
+599 VDGK
-604 YDLVSSEPT
+604 YDLVSSKPT
-613 HSYNVS
+613 HSYTVIS
-619 REGVQ
+619 EGVQ

-642 VDAGKCPQNTP
+642 VAAGKCPQNTP

-681 GTVKKDGRTVPG
+681 GTVTKDGRTVPG
-693 KWIFTGWHDGE
+693 KWVFTGWRSGE
-704 EDGSSGT
+704 SGD
-711 GSDIVIQETELIKV
+711 SDIRETELIKV

-737 EPEAE
+737 IPEKE
-742 HSLSYQFADSG
+742 HTLTYQFADNNR
-753 SWSPSGSFA
+753 WSPSGSFA
-762 HTEEHYRGES
+762 QTENHYRGES
-772 VTAKAEPDR
+772 VKAASEPAR
-781 NQTTDGEDVLATDNV
+781 NQTTDEEGNPIDVLATGKV

-839 TPYTYTVVYDTG
+839 TPYTYTVVYDLGNGTTVA
-851 DGKPIRDPKYASYDY
+851 DPNNENYNYSK
-866 AALLGSSKSGLNAPS
+866 LLGSSKPGLKAPS
-881 TGIPFGASIELMGL
+881 TGIPFGASIKLMEL
-895 PAGTEIQNDKY
+895 PAGTEIPDDKY
-906 FAGWSLVKPTSDNL
+906 FAGWSIVDPTNADL
-920 DTIQTQGPG
+920 GTIETQAPG
-929 DSVGYRKLGIT
+929 DSIGYRKLGIT
-940 ENGQEVKLYAV
+940 KNGQEVTLYAV
-951 YKNKDVA
+951 YKNKDMA
-958 TVDFAVNDSNWGD
+958 TVDFAVNNSNWGD
-971 VNPKSGSFTVQ
+971 VNPKSGSFTVR
-982 NGKVDNKTVS
+982 GSAVDGKTVS

-1000 YHFVGWYEKSDDGKL
+1000 YHFVGWYEKDAQGRLSL
-1015 EPVNGS
+1015 VNKD
-1021 AINGT
+1021 A
-1026 TLTVTAAMMQAKLK
+1026 TLTVTSNMMQAKLD
-1040 PLAESRGENRTPV
+1040 LLTRSREENRTPV
-1053 LEVRYIAVFARDS
+1053 LEVRYIAVFARNS
-1066 FTVKFDGNGDD
+1066 FTVEFDRNGDD
-1077 KEATM
+1077 VTGEM
-1082 KPQTFPAPDSEEQ
+1082 PPQKFHDPDSKDQ
-1095 LTTLRKNEFKR
+1095 PTTLRKNKFKR
-1106 PGYVFTGW
+1106 PGYEFTSW
-1114 AEYPTREVGQEERI
+1114 AELENGQGRI

-1136 EVTIYQGNKIVDGGT
+1136 EVTIYRGNKIVDGGT
-1151 ITLYAQW
+1151 IILYAQW
-1158 KKLPDVTILYTPDP
+1158 EKLSDVTISYTPEP
-1172 TSLGTVKLNGAAA
+1172 TSLGTVKLNPTESNELGPQ
-1185 EENDTITVQEGT
+1185 DGMVS
-1197 VYESLNPETG
+1197 ESLNPETG

-1215 PGEGSVF
+1215 PGKGSVF
-1222 VGWYDA
+1222 VGWYDE
-1228 QDTERSHPLTVSS
+1228 QGKHLPTDG
-1241 TTYTPKKDSSGRYQE
+1241 TTYTPEKDSSGRYRN
-1256 GSYVALF
+1256 GSYVARF

-1273 ANATDAVGTMKDQT
+1273 ANGGTGTMEGQT
-1287 FPHGE
+1287 FPHGQ
-1292 AYPLKECAF
+1292 AHPLEKCAF

-1311 ATESTGKVKYE
+1311 ATESTDKVKYV

-1328 LEEKFPNLKDD
+1328 LDEEFPNLTND
-1339 NDEVTLYAVW
+1339 NDVVTLYAVW
-1349 EEQSVTLSYEPN
+1349 EEQSVTIGYVSS
-1361 DAELGSVSSAL
+1361 DTELG
-1372 ETVVAVTGTAKGS
+1372 TVTVESEPVDAVTGTPHGS
-1385 TAQPKSGAKFDGWYS
+1385 TAQAKSGAKFDGWYS

-1416 GAGTVWQGT
+1416 GDGAVWQGT
-1425 TYYAH
+1425 TYYAY

-1512 DVPDT
+1512 DVSDT

-1544 APITR
+1544 APIAR

>member
-29 ILAADTRSVTDNA
+29 ILAADTRSVTENA

-47 FEQPVF
+47 FEEPAF
-53 DDKPSPQWPA
+53 HDKNSPQWPA
-63 NQVPDWHTTASDHL
+63 KEVPDWDTTASDRK

-82 KRNGKNAPQ
+82 RRNGKDAPQ
-91 LTGNNKEIPD
+91 LMGDQTIPD
-101 GKQFAELNAD
+101 GSQFAELNAD
-111 EESTLYQYATTVGG
+111 EESTLYQYAETVGG

-132 SHRGRS
+132 SHRGRE
-138 GIDQMAVIIGPK
+138 GDDHMALIIGPK
-150 QSQIDP
+150 QD
-156 ATGERIDVD
+156 E
-165 PAKPSKDGK
+165 KPDKPNKAGK
-174 DGRDQFMRMTDWV
+174 DQFMRMTDWV
-187 SQHESNLKVDIPPTG
+187 KSHAEKLGVNIPVTG

-211 KKFAAKGEFQ
+211 KKFAANGGFQ

-241 VWIIGTNN
+241 VWIIGTSNT
-249 NAWDNY
+249 AWGNY
-255 GTNSSA
+255 GTKSSA
-261 YAAGKLSYS
+261 YAAGKLAYS
-270 CRYAVPDGQTE
+270 CRYAVPDGQTK

-292 GGNTCGN
+292 TSNKTLGN

-314 AATAGGSGYIIV
+314 AATAGGSGFIGV
-326 PTGDKGS
+326 PTGGKNV
-333 EYYEIG
+333 YYEIRG
-339 SSMSELV
+339 SMSELV

-356 VVKPQDSNVQFVGA
+356 AVEPESDDVQFVGA
-370 YVTRQTAK
+370 YVTRQTQN
-378 GLEQVFIPVTDK
+378 GLKKEFIPATSPSWDK
-390 EEWGEEGDTYTYEH
+390 VDRTYAYEH
-404 RVEEP
+404 PVEEP
-409 ADIVLVFIKSP
+409 ADIVLVFVKKPMVI
-420 TVMYDANG
+420 YEANG
-428 GQEYVYEPGAT
+428 GKQYTHGDNGTNA
-439 EPKNT
+439 
-444 VSFAEDT
+444 VSFAPQVSGDGSTTARGPYDSKEATPVKD
-451 GRTKYTSHAAQAPAG
+451 GWRF
-466 CEDTWQFQG
+466 DG
-475 WLLARSKTLLPAEH
+475 WLLPQKNKVLPAVH
-489 TVTYDKA
+489 TVSYDA
-496 TDTLTFTDNGSE
+496 ESETFTFTANGETTELESV
-508 RGSAE
+508 
-513 GGATLIAQ
+513 GATLIAQ

-529 TASRVKD
+529 TASRVKNAD
-536 ENGKVSADFRENT
+536 GKVSDDFLVNE

-556 VGNEGESVANNLA
+556 VGNEGESVANNPA

-599 VDGEK
+599 VDGK
-604 YDLVSSEPT
+604 YDLVSSKPT
-613 HSYNVS
+613 HSYTVIS
-619 REGVQ
+619 EGVQ

-642 VDAGKCPQNTP
+642 VAAGKCPQNTP
-653 DPPSPGTVID
+653 DPPRPGTVID

-693 KWIFTGWHDGE
+693 KWVFTGWHDGE
-704 EDGSSGT
+704 EDGSSGNDV
-711 GSDIVIQETELIKV
+711 DIVIRVTELINV

-772 VTAKAEPDR
+772 VKAASEPAR
-781 NQTTDGEDVLATDNV
+781 NQTMDGKDVLVTDNV

-808 RSDTKD
+808 RSDNENT
-814 KDIVAAGDG
+814 ITAGND
-823 FDMPGNDLT
+823 FDMPGNNLT

-851 DGKPIRDPKYASYDY
+851 NGEPVGDLKYASYDY
-866 AALLGSSKSGLNAPS
+866 AALLGSSKPGLKAPS
-881 TGIPFGASIELMGL
+881 TGIPFGASIKLMEL
-895 PAGTEIQNDKY
+895 PAGTEIPNDKY
-906 FAGWSLVKPTSDNL
+906 FAGWSLVKPTNADLSD
-920 DTIQTQGPG
+920 IETQAPG
-929 DSVGYRKLGIT
+929 DSVGFRKLEVT

-971 VNPKSGSFTVQ
+971 VNPKSGSFMVQ
-982 NGKVDNKTVS
+982 NGKVDEGTVS
-992 SEATPREG
+992 STAAPRDG
-1000 YHFVGWYEKSDDGKL
+1000 YHFVGWYEESDDGKL

-1021 AINGT
+1021 AISGT

-1053 LEVRYIAVFARDS
+1053 LVVRYVAVFEPNT
-1066 FTVKFDGNGDD
+1066 FTIHYEPNYPIIDAGAQSGEMVDQTFSAATTSRNLSPNQFQCKGYTFDGWTTGKGDFYSD
-1077 KEATM
+1077 GAAFT
-1082 KPQTFPAPDSEEQ
+1082 QTVE
-1095 LTTLRKNEFKR
+1095 NEGK
-1106 PGYVFTGW
+1106 V
-1114 AEYPTREVGQEERI
+1114 
-1128 YADEAPFA
+1128 
-1136 EVTIYQGNKIVDGGT
+1136 
-1151 ITLYAQW
+1151 TLYAQW
-1158 KKLPDVTILYTPDP
+1158 ERLADVTIFYTPEP
-1172 TSLGTVKLNGAAA
+1172 TSLGTVELNGTAAK
-1185 EENDTITVQEGT
+1185 ENDTITVQEGT

-1207 VAQGATAV
+1207 TARGATAV
-1215 PGEGSVF
+1215 PGKGSVF

-1228 QDTERSHPLTVSS
+1228 QGKHPLTDK
-1241 TTYTPKKDSSGRYQE
+1241 TTYTPEKGSSGRYQD
-1256 GSYVALF
+1256 GSYVARF
-1263 RLKQYVLRYD
+1263 RLKQYVLHYD
-1273 ANATDAVGTMKDQT
+1273 ANGGTDTMEDQT
-1287 FPHGE
+1287 FPHGQ
-1292 AYPLKECAF
+1292 AHPLEKCAF

-1311 ATESTGKVKYE
+1311 ATESAGEVKYE

-1328 LEEKFPNLKDD
+1328 LDEKFPNLTND
-1339 NDEVTLYAVW
+1339 NDVVTLYAVW
-1349 EEQSVTLSYEPN
+1349 EEQSVTIGYEPN
-1361 DAELGSVSSAL
+1361 DAELG
-1372 ETVVAVTGTAKGS
+1372 TVTVESEPVDAVTGTAHGS

-1400 ADGTLLSKE
+1400 ADGTLLSTE
-1409 LTFVPTK
+1409 LTFVPTRAD
-1416 GAGTVWQGT
+1416 GAVWQGT
-1425 TYYAH
+1425 TYYAR

-1512 DVPDT
+1512 DVSDT

>member
-29 ILAADTRSVTDNA
+29 ILAADTRSVTENA

-47 FEQPVF
+47 FEEPAF
-53 DDKPSPQWPA
+53 HDKNSPQWPA
-63 NQVPDWHTTASDHL
+63 NNVPDWDTTASDQL

-82 KRNGKNAPQ
+82 RRNGKDAPQ
-91 LTGNNKEIPD
+91 LTGVDKTIPD
-101 GKQFAELNAD
+101 GSQFAELNAD

-132 SHRGRS
+132 SHRGRE
-138 GIDQMAVIIGPK
+138 GVDHMALIIGPK
-150 QSQIDP
+150 QNF
-156 ATGERIDVD
+156 D
-165 PAKPSKDGK
+165 PAKPSE

-187 SQHESNLKVDIPPTG
+187 SQHASGMADMG

-211 KKFAAKGEFQ
+211 KKFAKNGRFE

-241 VWIIGTNN
+241 VWIIGTSNT
-249 NAWDNY
+249 AWGNY
-255 GTNSSA
+255 GTKSSA
-261 YAAGKLSYS
+261 YAAGNLAYS
-270 CRYAVPDGQTE
+270 CRYAVPDGQTK

-292 GGNTCGN
+292 TSDKTLGN

-314 AATAGGSGYIIV
+314 AATAGGSGFIGV
-326 PTGDKGS
+326 PTGNVS
-333 EYYEIG
+333 EYYPIG

-346 VANGSPITVK
+346 VANGSTIKVK
-356 VVKPQDSNVQFVGA
+356 AVKPKDSNVQFVGA

-390 EEWGEEGDTYTYEH
+390 EWGEEGDTYTYVH
-404 RVEEP
+404 PVKEP
-409 ADIVLVFIKSP
+409 ADIVLVFVKKPMVI
-420 TVMYDANG
+420 YEANG
-428 GQEYVYEPGAT
+428 GNRYTYGDNGTNA
-439 EPKNT
+439 
-444 VSFAEDT
+444 VSFAQQAGSGGVLT
-451 GRTKYTSHAAQAPAG
+451 PRGPYTAQAAETTKDG
-466 CEDTWQFQG
+466 WRFDG
-475 WLLARSKTLLPAEH
+475 WLLPQNNNKVLPAVH
-489 TVTYDKA
+489 TVSYDA
-496 TDTLTFTDNGSE
+496 ESETFTFTANGETTELESV
-508 RGSAE
+508 
-513 GGATLIAQ
+513 GATLIAQ

-556 VGNEGESVANNLA
+556 VGNVGESVANNPA

-576 ASERVTVTAT
+576 ASERVTVTA
-586 AKAGYEFIGWYQQ
+586 AANAGYEFMGWYQQ
-599 VDGEK
+599 VDGNK
-604 YDLVSSEPT
+604 YELVSSKPT

-632 THTVTYQWAS
+632 THTVTYRWAS
-642 VDAGKCPQNTP
+642 EAAGKCPPNKP
-653 DPPSPGTVID
+653 KLPSPGTVID
-663 GGTYYISK
+663 GGTYYIST

-681 GTVKKDGRTVPG
+681 GTVTKDGRTVPG
-693 KWIFTGWHDGE
+693 KWVFTGWRSGE
-704 EDGSSGT
+704 SGD
-711 GSDIVIQETELIKV
+711 SDIRETELIKV
-725 TGDRTLTGFWTF
+725 KGDRTLTGFWTF
-737 EPEAE
+737 EPEAA
-742 HSLSYQFADSG
+742 HSLTYQFADSG

-762 HTEEHYRGES
+762 QTEEHYRGES
-772 VTAKAEPDR
+772 VKAQAEPAR
-781 NQTTDGEDVLATDNV
+781 NQTTDEEGNPIDVLDTGNV
-796 TLYGDWSFKGWQ
+796 VLYGEWLFDGWK
-808 RSDTKD
+808 RSDNDST
-814 KDIVAAGDG
+814 IAAGKG
-823 FDMPGNDLT
+823 FDMPGKDLT

-851 DGKPIRDPKYASYDY
+851 DGKPISDPKYASYDY
-866 AALLGSSKSGLNAPS
+866 AALLGSDKSGINAPS
-881 TGIPFGASIELMGL
+881 TGIPFGASIKLMEL
-895 PAGTEIQNDKY
+895 PDGTEIPDDKY
-906 FAGWSLVKPTSDNL
+906 FAGWSLTNPKDKTDVQINALPTQS
-920 DTIQTQGPG
+920 PG
-929 DSVGYRKLGIT
+929 IFVNDRDFEVGNSGEQVT
-940 ENGQEVKLYAV
+940 LYAI
-951 YKNKDVA
+951 YKNYDVA
-958 TVDFAVNDSNWGD
+958 TVEFDAETGGSVTSR
-971 VNPKSGSFTVQ
+971 SGSFNVKDGDVLPEQ
-982 NGKVDNKTVS
+982 RVS
-992 SEATPREG
+992 STATPREG
-1000 YHFVGWYEKSDDGKL
+1000 YHFVGWYEKGAL
-1015 EPVNGS
+1015 TPVSTG
-1021 AINGT
+1021 A
-1026 TLTVTAAMMQAKLK
+1026 TLTVTAAMMQEKLNSLTEK
-1040 PLAESRGENRTPV
+1040 LV
-1053 LEVRYIAVFARDS
+1053 VHYVAVFARDS
-1066 FTVKFDGNGDD
+1066 FTVEFEPNGALDAGGKSDVTGEMPPQKFHDPKSKNQP
-1077 KEATM
+1077 TM
-1082 KPQTFPAPDSEEQ
+1082 
-1095 LTTLRKNEFKR
+1095 LRKNAFTR
-1106 PGYVFTGW
+1106 PGYEFTGW
-1114 AEYPTREVGQEERI
+1114 AEYPNRGKGRF
-1128 YADEAPFA
+1128 YADEASFA

-1158 KKLPDVTILYTPDP
+1158 KKLPDVTIFYTPEP
-1172 TSLGTVKLNGAAA
+1172 TSLGTVELNPTESNELDPQDGM
-1185 EENDTITVQEGT
+1185 VS
-1197 VYESLNPETG
+1197 ESLNPETG
-1207 VAQGATAV
+1207 EVQGATAV

-1228 QDTERSHPLTVSS
+1228 KDTERENSLTDSM
-1241 TTYTPKKDSSGRYQE
+1241 TYTPEKNSSSKRYQD

-1273 ANATDAVGTMKDQT
+1273 ANGGTGTMEDQT
-1287 FPHGE
+1287 FPHGQ
-1292 AYPLKECAF
+1292 AHPLEKCAF

-1311 ATESTGKVKYE
+1311 ATKSAGEVKYE
-1322 DQESIK
+1322 DQKSIK
-1328 LEEKFPNLKDD
+1328 LEEEFQNLTKD
-1339 NDEVTLYAVW
+1339 NDEVILYAVW
-1349 EEQSVTLSYEPN
+1349 EEQSVTIGYVSS
-1361 DAELGSVSSAL
+1361 DTELG
-1372 ETVVAVTGTAKGS
+1372 TVTVESEPVDAVTGTAHGS
-1385 TAQPKSGAKFDGWYS
+1385 TAQAKSGAKFDGWYS

-1416 GAGTVWQGT
+1416 KDGAVWQGT

-1512 DVPDT
+1512 DVSDT

-1573 SGHWAENAIGKAYGN
+1573 SGHWAENEISKAYGN
-1588 GWVEGSSKT
+1588 GWIKGSSKT

-1655 EYERKADGVH
+1655 EYERKADGVY

>member
-1 MDIKGDWKKRAVCGL
+1 MDIKGDWKKRAVSGL
-16 MVLAMALS
+16 MVLVMALS

-47 FEQPVF
+47 FEEPAF
-53 DDKPSPQWPA
+53 HDKNSPQWPA
-63 NQVPDWHTTASDHL
+63 NNVPDWDTTASDKL

-82 KRNGKNAPQ
+82 RRNGKNAPQ
-91 LTGNNKEIPD
+91 LTGVDKTIPD
-101 GKQFAELNAD
+101 GSQFAELNAD
-111 EESTLYQYATTVGG
+111 EESTLYQYAETVGG

-132 SHRGRS
+132 SHRGRD
-138 GIDQMAVIIGPK
+138 GVDQMAVIIGPK
-150 QSQIDP
+150 QDDDP
-156 ATGERIDVD
+156 D
-165 PAKPSKDGK
+165 KPSADGK
-174 DGRDQFMRMTDWV
+174 DQFMRMTDWV
-187 SQHESNLKVDIPPTG
+187 RQHASEMGVTVYNNTG

-211 KKFAAKGEFQ
+211 KKFAKKGGFQ

-249 NAWDNY
+249 NAWGNY
-255 GTNSSA
+255 GTKSSD
-261 YAAGKLSYS
+261 YAEGNLAYS
-270 CRYAVPDGQTE
+270 CRYAVPDGQSK

-292 GGNTCGN
+292 GGSTCGN

-314 AATAGGSGYIIV
+314 AATAGGSGYIGV
-326 PTGDKGS
+326 PTGNESVLYKIDDK
-333 EYYEIG
+333 
-339 SSMSELV
+339 MRELV
-346 VANGSPITVK
+346 VANGSTIKVK
-356 VVKPQDSNVQFVGA
+356 AVKPKDSNVQFVGA
-370 YVTRQTAK
+370 YVTRQTQN
-378 GLEQVFIPVTDK
+378 GLKKEFIPAASSSWDK
-390 EEWGEEGDTYTYEH
+390 VDRTYTYVH
-404 RVEEP
+404 PVEEP
-409 ADIVLVFIKSP
+409 ADIVLVFVKKPMVI
-420 TVMYDANG
+420 YEANG
-428 GQEYVYEPGAT
+428 GDQYTHGDNGTNA
-439 EPKNT
+439 
-444 VSFAEDT
+444 VSFAQQVRDDGSKTERLPYESQEAT
-451 GRTKYTSHAAQAPAG
+451 TKTKDG
-466 CEDTWQFQG
+466 WRFDG
-475 WLLARSKTLLPAEH
+475 WLLARKEKVLPAVH
-489 TVTYDKA
+489 TVSYDTA
-496 TDTLTFTDNGSE
+496 SETFTFTADDGTKETLES
-508 RGSAE
+508 

-536 ENGKVSADFRENT
+536 KDGMVSADIQENT
-549 DCGTVEI
+549 ACGSITVTSDGAAVKTETTEA
-556 VGNEGESVANNLA
+556 VTDYYSQANEKITA
-569 AKDYFAS
+569 
-576 ASERVTVTAT
+576 TAT
-586 AKAGYEFIGWYQQ
+586 AKNGYRFVGWYQQ
-599 VDGEK
+599 LDGDTYQFISNQETYTYTAK
-604 YDLVSSEPT
+604 A
-613 HSYNVS
+613 
-619 REGVQ
+619 EGVQ
-624 TIYARFAP
+624 TVYARFAP

-642 VDAGKCPQNTP
+642 VAAGKCPQNTP

-681 GTVKKDGRTVPG
+681 GTVTKDGRTVPG
-693 KWIFTGWHDGE
+693 KWVFTGWHDGK
-704 EDGSSGT
+704 EDGSSGNDV
-711 GSDIVIQETELIKV
+711 DIVIRETELIKV

-737 EPEAE
+737 IPEKE
-742 HSLSYQFADSG
+742 HTLTYQFADNTR
-753 SWSPSGSFA
+753 WSPSGSFEL
-762 HTEEHYRGES
+762 TENYYRGES
-772 VTAKAEPDR
+772 VTAQAEPDR
-781 NQTTDGEDVLATDNV
+781 NQTTDEEGNPIDVLVTGNV
-796 TLYGDWSFKGWQ
+796 TLYGDWSFNGWK
-808 RSDTKD
+808 RSDNDST
-814 KDIVAAGDG
+814 IAAGRG
-823 FDMPGNDLT
+823 FNMPGKDLT

-839 TPYTYTVVYDTG
+839 TPYTYTVVYDLGNGRTV
-851 DGKPIRDPKYASYDY
+851 DDPNNENYNYSK
-866 AALLGSSKSGLNAPS
+866 LLGSSKPGINAPS
-881 TGIPFGASIELMGL
+881 TGIGIPFGASIKLMEL
-895 PAGTEIQNDKY
+895 PAGTEIQNDMY
-906 FAGWSLVKPTSDNL
+906 FAGWSIVDPTNADL
-920 DTIQTQGPG
+920 GTIETQAPG

-940 ENGQEVKLYAV
+940 KEKREVTLYAV
-951 YKNKDVA
+951 YKNKDMA

-971 VNPKSGSFTVQ
+971 VGTKGGSFTVQ
-982 NGKVDNKTVS
+982 NGEVDEKKVS
-992 SEATPREG
+992 STAIPRDG
-1000 YHFVGWYEKSDDGKL
+1000 YHFVGWYEETGSGKTAVTEGLSEDGL
-1015 EPVNGS
+1015 
-1021 AINGT
+1021 
-1026 TLTVTAAMMQAKLK
+1026 TLTVTSDMMQKKLK
-1040 PLAESRGENRTPV
+1040 LPTGSREENGPPV
-1053 LEVRYIAVFARDS
+1053 LVVHYVAVFARDS
-1066 FTVKFDGNGDD
+1066 FTVEFDPNVALDAEGKSDVTGEMPPQKFHDPKSKNQP
-1077 KEATM
+1077 TM
-1082 KPQTFPAPDSEEQ
+1082 
-1095 LTTLRKNEFKR
+1095 LRKNAFTR
-1106 PGYVFTGW
+1106 PGYEFTSW
-1114 AEYPTREVGQEERI
+1114 AESENGQGRT

-1136 EVTIYQGNKIVDGGT
+1136 EVTIYRGNKIVDGGS

-1158 KKLPDVTILYTPDP
+1158 KKLPDVIISYTPEP
-1172 TSLGTVKLNGAAA
+1172 TSLGTVKLNPTESNELGPQ
-1185 EENDTITVQEGT
+1185 DGMVS
-1197 VYESLNPETG
+1197 ESLNPETG
-1207 VAQGATAV
+1207 TARGATAV

-1222 VGWYDA
+1222 VGWYDE
-1228 QDTERSHPLTVSS
+1228 QGKHLPTDG
-1241 TTYTPKKDSSGRYQE
+1241 TTYTPEKDSSGRYRN
-1256 GSYVALF
+1256 GSYVARF

-1273 ANATDAVGTMKDQT
+1273 ANAADAAGTMEDQT
-1287 FPHGE
+1287 FPHGQ
-1292 AYPLKECAF
+1292 AYPLKKCAF

-1311 ATESTGKVKYE
+1311 ATESEGKVKYE
-1322 DQESIK
+1322 DQKSIK
-1328 LEEKFPNLKDD
+1328 LENEFPNLTND

-1349 EEQSVTLSYEPN
+1349 KEQSVTLGYEPN

-1372 ETVVAVTGTAKGS
+1372 ETVAAVTGTAKGS
-1385 TAQPKSGAKFDGWYS
+1385 TAQAKSGARFDGWYS
-1400 ADGTLLSKE
+1400 ADGTQISTE

-1416 GAGTVWQGT
+1416 ADGAVWQGT

-1497 DDVRMQNLTKDNAYS
+1497 DDVRAQNLTKDNAYS
-1512 DVPDT
+1512 DVSDT

>member
-1 MDIKGDWKKRAVCGL
+1 MDIKGDWKKRAVSGL
-16 MVLAMALS
+16 MMLVMALS

-47 FEQPVF
+47 FEEPAF
-53 DDKPSPQWPA
+53 DDKPSPQW
-63 NQVPDWHTTASDHL
+63 VPGPTFDWKTTAFGKK

-82 KRNGKNAPQ
+82 KRNGQKAPQ
-91 LTGNNKEIPD
+91 LTGAQTIPD
-101 GKQFAELNAD
+101 GYQFAELNAD

-132 SHRGRS
+132 SHRGRE
-138 GIDQMAVIIGPK
+138 GDDHMALIIGPK
-150 QSQIDP
+150 QD
-156 ATGERIDVD
+156 E
-165 PAKPSKDGK
+165 KPDKPNKAGK
-174 DGRDQFMRMTDWV
+174 DQFMRMTDWV
-187 SQHESNLKVDIPPTG
+187 KSHAEKLGVNIPVTG

-211 KKFAAKGEFQ
+211 KKFAANGGFQ

-241 VWIIGTNN
+241 VWIIGTSNT
-249 NAWDNY
+249 AWGNY
-255 GTNSSA
+255 GTKSSA
-261 YAAGKLSYS
+261 YAAGNLAYS
-270 CRYAVPDGQTE
+270 CRYAVPDGQTK

-292 GGNTCGN
+292 TSNMTLGN

-314 AATAGGSGYIIV
+314 AATAGGSGYIGV
-326 PTGDKGS
+326 STGDEDESVLYK
-333 EYYEIG
+333 IDDK
-339 SSMSELV
+339 MRELV
-346 VANGSPITVK
+346 VANGSTITVQA
-356 VVKPQDSNVQFVGA
+356 VKPKDSNVQFVGA

-378 GLEQVFIPVTDK
+378 GLEQVFIPVADK
-390 EEWGEEGDTYTYEH
+390 GWREEGDTYTYEH

-409 ADIVLVFIKSP
+409 ADIVLVFVKKPMVI
-420 TVMYDANG
+420 YEANG
-428 GQEYVYEPGAT
+428 GKQYTHGDNGTNA
-439 EPKNT
+439 
-444 VSFAEDT
+444 VSFAPQVRDDGSTTARGPYDSKEATPVKD
-451 GRTKYTSHAAQAPAG
+451 GWRF
-466 CEDTWQFQG
+466 DG
-475 WLLARSKTLLPAEH
+475 WLLPQKNKVLPAVH
-489 TVTYDKA
+489 TVSYDA
-496 TDTLTFTDNGSE
+496 ERDTFTFAANGETTELES
-508 RGSAE
+508 

-521 WKWRQRFV
+521 WKWRQRFI

-536 ENGKVSADFRENT
+536 AGGKVSADFQENT
-549 DCGTVEI
+549 ECGTVKI
-556 VGNEGESVANNLA
+556 VGNEGESVANNPA

-599 VDGEK
+599 VDGK
-604 YDLVSSEPT
+604 YDLVSSKPT
-613 HSYNVS
+613 HSYTVIS
-619 REGVQ
+619 EGVQ

-642 VDAGKCPQNTP
+642 VATGKCPQNTP

-681 GTVKKDGRTVPG
+681 GTVTKDGRTVPG
-693 KWIFTGWHDGE
+693 KWVFTGWRSGE
-704 EDGSSGT
+704 SGD
-711 GSDIVIQETELIKV
+711 SDIRETELIKV

-737 EPEAE
+737 IPEKE
-742 HSLSYQFADSG
+742 HTLTYQFADNNR
-753 SWSPSGSFA
+753 WSPSGSFA
-762 HTEEHYRGES
+762 QTENHYRGES
-772 VTAKAEPDR
+772 VKAASEPAR
-781 NQTTDGEDVLATDNV
+781 NQTTDEEGNPIDVLATGKV

-839 TPYTYTVVYDTG
+839 TPYTYTVVYDLGNGTTVA
-851 DGKPIRDPKYASYDY
+851 DPNNENYNYSK
-866 AALLGSSKSGLNAPS
+866 LLGSSKPGLKAPS
-881 TGIPFGASIELMGL
+881 TGIPFGASIKLMEF
-895 PAGTEIQNDKY
+895 PAGTEIPNDKY
-906 FAGWSLVKPTSDNL
+906 FAGWSLVKPTNADLSD
-920 DTIQTQGPG
+920 IETQAPG
-929 DSVGYRKLGIT
+929 DSVGFRKLKVT

-982 NGKVDNKTVS
+982 GNEVDGNTVS
-992 SEATPREG
+992 STATPREG
-1000 YHFVGWYEKSDDGKL
+1000 YHFVGWCEKDDDGKL
-1015 EPVNGS
+1015 ESVSKS

-1026 TLTVTAAMMQAKLK
+1026 TLTVTAAMMQEKLNSLTEK
-1040 PLAESRGENRTPV
+1040 LV
-1053 LEVRYIAVFARDS
+1053 VHYVAVFARDS
-1066 FTVKFDGNGDD
+1066 FTVEFDRNGVLDAEGKSDVTGEMLPQKFHDPNSKDQP
-1077 KEATM
+1077 TM
-1082 KPQTFPAPDSEEQ
+1082 
-1095 LTTLRKNEFKR
+1095 LRKNEFKR
-1106 PGYVFTGW
+1106 RGYVFTGW
-1114 AEYPTREVGQEERI
+1114 AEYPTRGEGQGRT

-1136 EVTIYQGNKIVDGGT
+1136 EVTKYRGVKIVDGDS

-1158 KKLPDVTILYTPDP
+1158 EKLPDVTISYTPEP
-1172 TSLGTVKLNGAAA
+1172 TSLGTVKLNPTESNELGPQ
-1185 EENDTITVQEGT
+1185 DGMVS
-1197 VYESLNPETG
+1197 ESLNPETG
-1207 VAQGATAV
+1207 TARGATAV
-1215 PGEGSVF
+1215 PGKGSVF

-1228 QDTERSHPLTVSS
+1228 QGKHPLTDKM
-1241 TTYTPKKDSSGRYQE
+1241 TYTPEKGSSGRYQD
-1256 GSYVALF
+1256 GSYVARF

-1273 ANATDAVGTMKDQT
+1273 ANATDAAGAMEDQT
-1287 FPHGE
+1287 FPHGQ
-1292 AYPLKECAF
+1292 AHPLEKCAF

-1311 ATESTGKVKYE
+1311 ATESAGEVKYK

-1328 LEEKFPNLKDD
+1328 LDEEFPNLTND
-1339 NDEVTLYAVW
+1339 NDVVTLYAVW
-1349 EEQSVTLSYEPN
+1349 EEQSVTIGYVSS
-1361 DAELGSVSSAL
+1361 DTELG
-1372 ETVVAVTGTAKGS
+1372 TVTVESEPVDAVTGTAHGS
-1385 TAQPKSGAKFDGWYS
+1385 TAQAKSGAKFDGWYS
-1400 ADGTLLSKE
+1400 ADSTLLSTE
-1409 LTFVPTK
+1409 LTFVPK
-1416 GAGTVWQGT
+1416 KADGAVWQGT
-1425 TYYAH
+1425 TYYAR
-1430 FSAKRSPSTP
+1430 FSARRRPSTP
-1440 STPAKPDET
+1440 STPAKPDDT
-1449 KPTLAPIPEML
+1449 KITLAPIPEML

-1512 DVPDT
+1512 DVSDT

-1643 GYLAIQE
+1643 GYLAMQE

>member
-1 MDIKGDWKKRAVCGL
+1 MDIKGDWKKRAVSGL

-53 DDKPSPQWPA
+53 DNKPSPQWPA
-63 NQVPDWHTTASDHL
+63 NLVPDWHTTASDHL

-82 KRNGKNAPQ
+82 TRKNGTVPHIWGKPHLQ
-91 LTGNNKEIPD
+91 DD
-101 GKQFAELNAD
+101 GYQFAELNAKQ
-111 EESTLYQYATTVGG
+111 ESTLYQYAETVGG

-132 SHRGRS
+132 SHRGRE
-138 GIDQMAVIIGPK
+138 GVDHMALIIGPK
-150 QSQIDP
+150 QNF
-156 ATGERIDVD
+156 D
-165 PAKPSKDGK
+165 PAKPSE

-187 SQHESNLKVDIPPTG
+187 SQHASGMADMG

-211 KKFAAKGEFQ
+211 KKFAANGEFQ

-249 NAWDNY
+249 NAWGNY
-255 GTNSSA
+255 GTNSSD
-261 YAAGKLSYS
+261 YAEGKLAYS
-270 CRYAVPDGQTE
+270 CRYAVPDGQTK

-292 GGNTCGN
+292 TSDKTLGN

-314 AATAGGSGYIIV
+314 AATAGGSGFIIV

-339 SSMSELV
+339 SSMRELV

-356 VVKPQDSNVQFVGA
+356 VVKPKSDDVQFVGA

-409 ADIVLVFIKSP
+409 ADIVLVFVKKPMVI
-420 TVMYDANG
+420 YEANG
-428 GQEYVYEPGAT
+428 GDRYIYGDNGTNA
-439 EPKNT
+439 
-444 VSFAEDT
+444 VSFAQQPGSDGTLKE
-451 GRTKYTSHAAQAPAG
+451 REPYTAQAAETKKDG
-466 CEDTWQFQG
+466 WRFDG
-475 WLLARSKTLLPAEH
+475 WLLPRKNKVLPAVH
-489 TVTYDKA
+489 TVKYD
-496 TDTLTFTDNGSE
+496 TVSGIFTFTADGGINETLESV
-508 RGSAE
+508 
-513 GGATLIAQ
+513 GATLIAQ

-556 VGNEGESVANNLA
+556 VDNRGELVADNPA

-599 VDGEK
+599 VDGNK
-604 YDLVSSEPT
+604 YELVSSKPT
-613 HSYNVS
+613 HSYTVS

-642 VDAGKCPQNTP
+642 VDAGKCPPNRP
-653 DPPSPGTVID
+653 EPPSPGTVID

-681 GTVKKDGRTVPG
+681 GTVTKDGRTVPG
-693 KWIFTGWHDGE
+693 KWVFTGWRSGE
-704 EDGSSGT
+704 SGD
-711 GSDIVIQETELIKV
+711 SDIRETELIKV

-737 EPEAE
+737 IPEKE
-742 HSLSYQFADSG
+742 HTLTYQFADNNR
-753 SWSPSGSFA
+753 WSPSGSFA
-762 HTEEHYRGES
+762 QTENHYRGES
-772 VTAKAEPDR
+772 VTAKAEPDH
-781 NQTTDGEDVLATDNV
+781 NKTTDEEGNPIDVLVTGNNV
-796 TLYGDWSFKGWQ
+796 VLYGKWSFDGWK
-808 RSDTKD
+808 RSDNEGD
-814 KDIVAAGDG
+814 NEGIVAAGDK
-823 FDMPGNDLT
+823 FNMPGNDLT

-839 TPYTYTVVYDTG
+839 TPYTYTVVYDLVNGRTVA
-851 DGKPIRDPKYASYDY
+851 DLNNKNYNYSK
-866 AALLGSSKSGLNAPS
+866 LLGSSKPGLNALS
-881 TGIPFGASIELMGL
+881 TGIGIPFGASIELMEL
-895 PAGTEIQNDKY
+895 PAGTEIPDDKY
-906 FAGWSLVKPTSDNL
+906 FAGWSLVEPTSDNL
-920 DTIQTQGPG
+920 DTIQTQDPG

-951 YKNKDVA
+951 YKDKDVA
-958 TVDFAVNDSNWGD
+958 TVDFAVNNSNWGD

-982 NGKVDNKTVS
+982 GNEVDGNTVS
-992 SEATPREG
+992 STATPREG
-1000 YHFVGWYEKSDDGKL
+1000 YHFVGWCEKGAL
-1015 EPVNGS
+1015 TPVSTG
-1021 AINGT
+1021 A
-1026 TLTVTAAMMQAKLK
+1026 TLTVTAAMMQEKLNS
-1040 PLAESRGENRTPV
+1040 LTENGTPV
-1053 LEVRYIAVFARDS
+1053 VLVVHYVAVFARDS
-1066 FTVKFDGNGDD
+1066 FTVEFDPNVALDAEGKSDVTGEMPPQKFHDPKSKNQP
-1077 KEATM
+1077 TM
-1082 KPQTFPAPDSEEQ
+1082 
-1095 LTTLRKNEFKR
+1095 LRKNAFTR
-1106 PGYVFTGW
+1106 PGYEFTGW
-1114 AEYPTREVGQEERI
+1114 AEYPNRGKGRF
-1128 YADEAPFA
+1128 YADEASFA
-1136 EVTIYQGNKIVDGGT
+1136 EVTIYQGNKIVDGGS
-1151 ITLYAQW
+1151 IILYAQW
-1158 KKLPDVTILYTPDP
+1158 EKLSDVTISYTPEP
-1172 TSLGTVKLNGAAA
+1172 TSLGTVKLNPTESNELDPQDGM
-1185 EENDTITVQEGT
+1185 VS
-1197 VYESLNPETG
+1197 ESLNPETG
-1207 VAQGATAV
+1207 TARGATAV
-1215 PGEGSVF
+1215 PEEGSVF
-1222 VGWYDA
+1222 VGWYDE
-1228 QDTERSHPLTVSS
+1228 QGKHPLTDK
-1241 TTYTPKKDSSGRYQE
+1241 TTYTPEKDSSGRYRN
-1256 GSYVALF
+1256 GSYVARF
-1263 RLKQYVLRYD
+1263 RLKQYVLHYD
-1273 ANATDAVGTMKDQT
+1273 ANGGTGTMEGQT
-1287 FPHGE
+1287 FPHGQ
-1292 AYPLKECAF
+1292 AHPLEKCAF

-1328 LEEKFPNLKDD
+1328 LDEEFPNLTND
-1339 NDEVTLYAVW
+1339 NDVVTLYAVW
-1349 EEQSVTLSYEPN
+1349 EEQSVTIGYVSS
-1361 DAELGSVSSAL
+1361 DTELG
-1372 ETVVAVTGTAKGS
+1372 TVTVESEPVDAVTGTPHGS
-1385 TAQPKSGAKFDGWYS
+1385 TAQAKSGAKFDGWYS
-1400 ADGTLLSKE
+1400 ADGTQLSTE
-1409 LTFVPTK
+1409 LTFVPK
-1416 GAGTVWQGT
+1416 KADGAVWQGT
-1425 TYYAH
+1425 TYYAR
-1430 FSAKRSPSTP
+1430 FSARRRPSTP

-1473 DGTVRPNGSIS
+1473 NGTVRPNGSIS

-1512 DVPDT
+1512 DVSDT

-1573 SGHWAENAIGKAYGN
+1573 SGHWAKNAIGKAYGN

-1655 EYERKADGVH
+1655 EYERKADGVY

>member
-29 ILAADTRSVTDNA
+29 ILAADTRSVTENA

-47 FEQPVF
+47 FEEPAF
-53 DDKPSPQWPA
+53 HDKNSPQWPA
-63 NQVPDWHTTASDHL
+63 NNVPDWDTTASDQL

-82 KRNGKNAPQ
+82 RRNGKDAPQ
-91 LTGNNKEIPD
+91 LTGVDKTIPD
-101 GKQFAELNAD
+101 GSQFAELNAD

-132 SHRGRS
+132 SHRGRE
-138 GIDQMAVIIGPK
+138 GVDHMALIIGPK
-150 QSQIDP
+150 QNF
-156 ATGERIDVD
+156 D
-165 PAKPSKDGK
+165 PAKPSE

-187 SQHESNLKVDIPPTG
+187 SQHASGMADMG

-211 KKFAAKGEFQ
+211 KKFAKNGRFE

-241 VWIIGTNN
+241 VWIIGTSNT
-249 NAWDNY
+249 AWGNY
-255 GTNSSA
+255 GTKSSA
-261 YAAGKLSYS
+261 YAAGNLAYS
-270 CRYAVPDGQTE
+270 CRYAVPDGQTK

-292 GGNTCGN
+292 TSDKTLGN

-314 AATAGGSGYIIV
+314 AATAGGSGFIGV
-326 PTGDKGS
+326 PTGGKNV
-333 EYYEIG
+333 YYEIRG
-339 SSMSELV
+339 SMSELV

-356 VVKPQDSNVQFVGA
+356 AVEPESDDVQFVGA
-370 YVTRQTAK
+370 YVTRQTQN
-378 GLEQVFIPVTDK
+378 GLKKEFIPATSPSWDK
-390 EEWGEEGDTYTYEH
+390 VDRTYTYEH
-404 RVEEP
+404 PVEEP
-409 ADIVLVFIKSP
+409 ADIVLVFVKKPMVI
-420 TVMYDANG
+420 YEANG
-428 GQEYVYEPGAT
+428 GKQYTHGDNGTNA
-439 EPKNT
+439 
-444 VSFAEDT
+444 VSFAPQVSGDGSTTARGPYDSKEATPVKD
-451 GRTKYTSHAAQAPAG
+451 GWRF
-466 CEDTWQFQG
+466 DG
-475 WLLARSKTLLPAEH
+475 WLLPQKNKVLPAVH
-489 TVTYDKA
+489 TVSYDA
-496 TDTLTFTDNGSE
+496 ESETFTFTANGETTELESV
-508 RGSAE
+508 
-513 GGATLIAQ
+513 GATLIAQ

-529 TASRVKD
+529 TASRVKNAD
-536 ENGKVSADFRENT
+536 GKVSADFLVNE

-556 VGNEGESVANNLA
+556 VGNEGESVANNPA

-599 VDGEK
+599 VDGK
-604 YDLVSSEPT
+604 YDLVSSKPT
-613 HSYNVS
+613 HSYTVIS
-619 REGVQ
+619 EGVQ

-642 VDAGKCPQNTP
+642 VAAGKCPQNTP
-653 DPPSPGTVID
+653 DPPRPGTVID

-693 KWIFTGWHDGE
+693 KWVFTGWHDGE
-704 EDGSSGT
+704 EDGSSGNDV
-711 GSDIVIQETELIKV
+711 DIVIRVTELINV

-772 VTAKAEPDR
+772 VKAASEPAR
-781 NQTTDGEDVLATDNV
+781 NQTMDGKDVLVTDNV

-808 RSDTKD
+808 RSDNENT
-814 KDIVAAGDG
+814 ITAGND
-823 FDMPGNDLT
+823 FDMPGNNLT

-851 DGKPIRDPKYASYDY
+851 NGEPVGDLKYASYDY
-866 AALLGSSKSGLNAPS
+866 AALLGSSKPGLKAPS
-881 TGIPFGASIELMGL
+881 TGIPFGASIKLMEL
-895 PAGTEIQNDKY
+895 PAGTEIPNDKY
-906 FAGWSLVKPTSDNL
+906 FAGWSLVKPTNADLSD
-920 DTIQTQGPG
+920 IETQAPG
-929 DSVGYRKLGIT
+929 DSVGFRKLEVT

-971 VNPKSGSFTVQ
+971 VNPKSGSFMVQ
-982 NGKVDNKTVS
+982 NGKVDEGTVS
-992 SEATPREG
+992 STAAPRDG
-1000 YHFVGWYEKSDDGKL
+1000 YHFVGWYEESDDGKL

-1021 AINGT
+1021 AISGT

-1053 LEVRYIAVFARDS
+1053 LVVRYVAVFEPNT
-1066 FTVKFDGNGDD
+1066 FTIHYEPNYPIIDAGAQSGEMVDQTFSAATTSRNLSPNQFQCKGYTFDGWTTGKGDFYSD
-1077 KEATM
+1077 GAAFT
-1082 KPQTFPAPDSEEQ
+1082 QTVE
-1095 LTTLRKNEFKR
+1095 NEGK
-1106 PGYVFTGW
+1106 V
-1114 AEYPTREVGQEERI
+1114 
-1128 YADEAPFA
+1128 
-1136 EVTIYQGNKIVDGGT
+1136 
-1151 ITLYAQW
+1151 TLYAQW
-1158 KKLPDVTILYTPDP
+1158 ERLADVTIFYTPEP
-1172 TSLGTVKLNGAAA
+1172 TSLGTVELNGTAAK
-1185 EENDTITVQEGT
+1185 ENDTITVQEGT

-1207 VAQGATAV
+1207 TARGATAV
-1215 PGEGSVF
+1215 PGKGSVF

-1228 QDTERSHPLTVSS
+1228 QGKHPLTDK
-1241 TTYTPKKDSSGRYQE
+1241 TTYTPEKGSSGRYQD
-1256 GSYVALF
+1256 GSYVARF
-1263 RLKQYVLRYD
+1263 RLKQYVLHYD
-1273 ANATDAVGTMKDQT
+1273 ANGGTDTMEDQT
-1287 FPHGE
+1287 FPHGQ
-1292 AYPLKECAF
+1292 AHPLEKCAF

-1311 ATESTGKVKYE
+1311 ATESAGEVKYE

-1328 LEEKFPNLKDD
+1328 LDEKFPNLTND
-1339 NDEVTLYAVW
+1339 NDVVTLYAVW
-1349 EEQSVTLSYEPN
+1349 EEQSVTIGYEPN
-1361 DAELGSVSSAL
+1361 DAELG
-1372 ETVVAVTGTAKGS
+1372 TVTVESEPVDAVTGTAHGS

-1400 ADGTLLSKE
+1400 ADGTLLSTE
-1409 LTFVPTK
+1409 LTFVPTRAD
-1416 GAGTVWQGT
+1416 GAVWQGT
-1425 TYYAH
+1425 TYYAR

-1512 DVPDT
+1512 DVSDT

>member
-1 MDIKGDWKKRAVCGL
+1 MDIKGDWKKRAVSGL
-16 MVLAMALS
+16 MVLVMALS

-47 FEQPVF
+47 FEEPASNI
-53 DDKPSPQWPA
+53 DNSPQLHADLVFGW
-63 NQVPDWHTTASDHL
+63 DTTASDHL

-132 SHRGRS
+132 SHRGRE
-138 GIDQMAVIIGPK
+138 GVDRMAVIIGPK

-187 SQHESNLKVDIPPTG
+187 RQHESNLKVDIPRTG

-211 KKFAAKGEFQ
+211 KKFAKNGGFQ
-221 NDIGDA
+221 NDTGDA
-227 FSASPSDVYTEKWN
+227 FNASPTDVYTEKWN
-241 VWIIGTNN
+241 VWIIGTSN
-249 NAWDNY
+249 NAWGNY
-255 GTNSSA
+255 GTKSPA
-261 YAAGKLSYS
+261 YAAGNLAYS
-270 CRYAVPDGQTE
+270 CRYAVPDGQTK

-314 AATAGGSGYIIV
+314 AATAGGSGFIIV
-326 PTGDKGS
+326 PTGNVS
-333 EYYEIG
+333 EYYPIG
-339 SSMSELV
+339 SSMRELV

-356 VVKPQDSNVQFVGA
+356 VVKPDDDVQFVGA

-378 GLEQVFIPVTDK
+378 GLEQVFIPVADK
-390 EEWGEEGDTYTYEH
+390 GWGEEGDTYTYVH
-404 RVEEP
+404 PVEEP
-409 ADIVLVFIKSP
+409 ADIVLVFVKKPMVI
-420 TVMYDANG
+420 YEANG
-428 GQEYVYEPGAT
+428 GQKYVHTEGAAEPT
-439 EPKNT
+439 DT
-444 VSFAEDT
+444 VSFAT
-451 GRTKYTSHAAQAPAG
+451 GLTEYTSHAAQAPAG
-466 CEDTWQFQG
+466 CKDTWQFQG
-475 WLLARSKTLLPAEH
+475 WLLPQNNNKVLPAVH
-489 TVTYDKA
+489 TVSYDPA
-496 TDTLTFTDNGSE
+496 IETFTFTAADGTSE
-508 RGSAE
+508 TLKSV
-513 GGATLIAQ
+513 GATLIAQ

-549 DCGTVEI
+549 GCGTVDI
-556 VGNEGESVANNLA
+556 VDHKGELVESNSA

-586 AKAGYEFIGWYQQ
+586 ANAGYEFIGWYQQ
-599 VDGEK
+599 VDGNK
-604 YDLVSSEPT
+604 YELVSSKPT

-642 VDAGKCPQNTP
+642 VDAGKCPPNKP
-653 DPPSPGTVID
+653 KLPSPGTVID
-663 GGTYYISK
+663 GGTYYISE

-681 GTVKKDGRTVPG
+681 GTVTKDGRTVPG
-693 KWIFTGWHDGE
+693 KWVFTGWHDGK
-704 EDGSSGT
+704 EDGSSGNDV
-711 GSDIVIQETELIKV
+711 DIVIRVTELIKV

-762 HTEEHYRGES
+762 QTEEHYRGES
-772 VTAKAEPDR
+772 VKAASEPAR
-781 NQTTDGEDVLATDNV
+781 NQTTDGKDVLATDDV
-796 TLYGDWSFKGWQ
+796 TLYGAWSFKGWQ
-808 RSDTKD
+808 RSDD
-814 KDIVAAGDG
+814 NEGIVAAGDK
-823 FDMPGNDLT
+823 FNMPGKDLT

-851 DGKPIRDPKYASYDY
+851 DGKPISDPKYARYDY
-866 AALLGSSKSGLNAPS
+866 TALLGSSKPGLNAPS
-881 TGIPFGASIELMGL
+881 TGIPFGASIKLMEL
-895 PAGTEIQNDKY
+895 PAGTKIPNDKY
-906 FAGWSLVKPTSDNL
+906 FAGWSLVKPTNADLSD
-920 DTIQTQGPG
+920 IETQAPR
-929 DSVGYRKLGIT
+929 DSVGFRKLKVT

-958 TVDFAVNDSNWGD
+958 TVDFAVNNSNWGD

-982 NGKVDNKTVS
+982 GNVVEGNTVS
-992 SEATPREG
+992 STAAPRDG
-1000 YHFVGWYEKSDDGKL
+1000 YHFVGWYEKSDDETTL
-1015 EPVNGS
+1015 VDRN
-1021 AINGT
+1021 A
-1026 TLTVTAAMMQAKLK
+1026 TLTVTAAMMQAKLN

-1053 LEVRYIAVFARDS
+1053 LVVRYIAVFARNS
-1066 FTVKFDGNGDD
+1066 FTVEFDRNGDNVNGV
-1077 KEATM
+1077 M
-1082 KPQTFPAPDSEEQ
+1082 PPQMFHDPDSEDQ
-1095 LTTLRKNEFKR
+1095 PTMLRKNAFTR
-1106 PGYVFTGW
+1106 PGYEFTSW
-1114 AEYPTREVGQEERI
+1114 AESENGQGRI

-1158 KKLPDVTILYTPDP
+1158 KKLPDVTIFYTPEP
-1172 TSLGTVKLNGAAA
+1172 TSLGTVKLNPTESNELDPQDGM
-1185 EENDTITVQEGT
+1185 VS
-1197 VYESLNPETG
+1197 ESLNPETG
-1207 VAQGATAV
+1207 TARGATAV
-1215 PGEGSVF
+1215 PGKGSVF

-1228 QDTERSHPLTVSS
+1228 QGKHPLTDKM
-1241 TTYTPKKDSSGRYQE
+1241 TYTPEKGSSGRYQD
-1256 GSYVALF
+1256 GSYVARF
-1263 RLKQYVLRYD
+1263 RLKQYVLHYD
-1273 ANATDAVGTMKDQT
+1273 ANGGTDTMEDQT
-1287 FPHGE
+1287 FPHGQ
-1292 AYPLKECAF
+1292 AHPLEKCAF

-1311 ATESTGKVKYE
+1311 ATESTDKVKYK

-1328 LEEKFPNLKDD
+1328 LDEEFPNLTND
-1339 NDEVTLYAVW
+1339 NDVVTLYAVW
-1349 EEQSVTLSYEPN
+1349 EEQSVTIGYVSS
-1361 DAELGSVSSAL
+1361 DTELG
-1372 ETVVAVTGTAKGS
+1372 TVTVESEPVDAVTGTAHGS
-1385 TAQPKSGAKFDGWYS
+1385 TAQAKSGAKFDGWYS

-1416 GAGTVWQGT
+1416 KDGAVWQGT
-1425 TYYAH
+1425 TYYAY

-1512 DVPDT
+1512 DVSDT

-1562 AKSADTPFTDI
+1562 AKSANTPFTDI

-1655 EYERKADGVH
+1655 EYERKADSVH
-1665 ETQTAKRENRD
+1665 ETQTVKRENRD

>member
-29 ILAADTRSVTDNA
+29 ILAADTRSVTENA

-47 FEQPVF
+47 FEEPAF
-53 DDKPSPQWPA
+53 HDKNSPQWPA
-63 NQVPDWHTTASDHL
+63 KEVPDWDTTASDRK

-82 KRNGKNAPQ
+82 RRNGKDAPQ
-91 LTGNNKEIPD
+91 LMGDQTIPD
-101 GKQFAELNAD
+101 GSQFAELNAD
-111 EESTLYQYATTVGG
+111 EESTLYQYAETVGG

-132 SHRGRS
+132 SHRGRE
-138 GIDQMAVIIGPK
+138 GDDHMALIIGPK
-150 QSQIDP
+150 QD
-156 ATGERIDVD
+156 E
-165 PAKPSKDGK
+165 KPDKPNKAGK
-174 DGRDQFMRMTDWV
+174 DQFMRMTDWV
-187 SQHESNLKVDIPPTG
+187 KSHAEKLGVNIPVTG

-211 KKFAAKGEFQ
+211 KKFAKNGRFE

-241 VWIIGTNN
+241 VWIIGTSNT
-249 NAWDNY
+249 AWGNY
-255 GTNSSA
+255 GTKSSA
-261 YAAGKLSYS
+261 YAAGKLAYS
-270 CRYAVPDGQTE
+270 CRYAVPDGQTK

-292 GGNTCGN
+292 TSNKTLGN

-314 AATAGGSGYIIV
+314 AATAGGSGFIGV
-326 PTGDKGS
+326 PTGGKNV
-333 EYYEIG
+333 YYEIRG
-339 SSMSELV
+339 SMSELV

-356 VVKPQDSNVQFVGA
+356 AVEPESDDVQFVGA
-370 YVTRQTAK
+370 YVTRQTQN
-378 GLEQVFIPVTDK
+378 GLKKEFIPATSPSWDK
-390 EEWGEEGDTYTYEH
+390 VDRTYTYEH
-404 RVEEP
+404 PVEEP
-409 ADIVLVFIKSP
+409 ADIVLVFVKKPMVI
-420 TVMYDANG
+420 YEANG
-428 GQEYVYEPGAT
+428 GKQYTHGDNGTNA
-439 EPKNT
+439 
-444 VSFAEDT
+444 VSFAPQVSGDGSTTARGPYDSKEATPVKD
-451 GRTKYTSHAAQAPAG
+451 GWRF
-466 CEDTWQFQG
+466 DG
-475 WLLARSKTLLPAEH
+475 WLLPQKNKVLPAVH
-489 TVTYDKA
+489 TVSYDA
-496 TDTLTFTDNGSE
+496 ESETFTFTANGETTELESV
-508 RGSAE
+508 
-513 GGATLIAQ
+513 GATLIAQ

-529 TASRVKD
+529 TASRVKNAD
-536 ENGKVSADFRENT
+536 GKVSDDFLVNE

-556 VGNEGESVANNLA
+556 VGNEGESVANNPA

-599 VDGEK
+599 VDGK
-604 YDLVSSEPT
+604 YDLVSSKPT
-613 HSYNVS
+613 HSYTVIS
-619 REGVQ
+619 EGVQ

-642 VDAGKCPQNTP
+642 VAAGKCPQNTP
-653 DPPSPGTVID
+653 DPPRPGTVID

-693 KWIFTGWHDGE
+693 KWVFTGWHDGE
-704 EDGSSGT
+704 EDGSSGNDV
-711 GSDIVIQETELIKV
+711 DIVIRVTELINV

-772 VTAKAEPDR
+772 VKAASEPAR
-781 NQTTDGEDVLATDNV
+781 NQTMDGKDVLVTDNV

-808 RSDTKD
+808 RSDNENT
-814 KDIVAAGDG
+814 ITAGND
-823 FDMPGNDLT
+823 FDMPGNNLT

-851 DGKPIRDPKYASYDY
+851 NGEPVGDLKYASYDY
-866 AALLGSSKSGLNAPS
+866 AALLGSSKPGLKAPS
-881 TGIPFGASIELMGL
+881 TGIPFGASIKLMEL
-895 PAGTEIQNDKY
+895 PAGTEIPNDKY
-906 FAGWSLVKPTSDNL
+906 FAGWSLVKPTNADLSD
-920 DTIQTQGPG
+920 IETQAPG
-929 DSVGYRKLGIT
+929 DSVGFRKLEVT

-971 VNPKSGSFTVQ
+971 VNPKSGSFMVQ
-982 NGKVDNKTVS
+982 NGKVDEGTVS
-992 SEATPREG
+992 STAAPRDG
-1000 YHFVGWYEKSDDGKL
+1000 YHFVGWYEESDDGKL

-1021 AINGT
+1021 AISGT

-1053 LEVRYIAVFARDS
+1053 LVVRYVAVFEPNT
-1066 FTVKFDGNGDD
+1066 FTIHYEPNYPIIDAGAQSGEMVDQTFSAATTSRNLSPNQFQCKGYTFDGWTTGKGDFYSD
-1077 KEATM
+1077 GAAFT
-1082 KPQTFPAPDSEEQ
+1082 QTVE
-1095 LTTLRKNEFKR
+1095 NEGK
-1106 PGYVFTGW
+1106 V
-1114 AEYPTREVGQEERI
+1114 
-1128 YADEAPFA
+1128 
-1136 EVTIYQGNKIVDGGT
+1136 
-1151 ITLYAQW
+1151 TLYAQW
-1158 KKLPDVTILYTPDP
+1158 ERLADVTIFYTPEP
-1172 TSLGTVKLNGAAA
+1172 TSLGTVELNGTAAK
-1185 EENDTITVQEGT
+1185 ENDTITVQEGT
-1197 VYESLNPETG
+1197 VYEKLNPETG
-1207 VAQGATAV
+1207 TARGATAV
-1215 PGEGSVF
+1215 PRQGSVF
-1222 VGWYDA
+1222 AGWYDA
-1228 QDTERSHPLTVSS
+1228 QGKHPLTDK
-1241 TTYTPKKDSSGRYQE
+1241 TTYTPEKGSSGRYQD
-1256 GSYVALF
+1256 GSYVARF
-1263 RLKQYVLRYD
+1263 RLKQYVLHYD
-1273 ANATDAVGTMKDQT
+1273 ANGGTDTMEDQT
-1287 FPHGE
+1287 FLHGQ
-1292 AYPLKECAF
+1292 AHPLEKCAF

-1311 ATESTGKVKYE
+1311 ATESAGEVKYE
-1322 DQESIK
+1322 DQKSIK
-1328 LEEKFPNLKDD
+1328 LDEEFKNLTND
-1339 NDEVTLYAVW
+1339 NDVVTLYAVW
-1349 EEQSVTLSYEPN
+1349 EEQSVTIGYEPN

-1372 ETVVAVTGTAKGS
+1372 ETVDAVTGTAKGS
-1385 TAQPKSGAKFDGWYS
+1385 TAQAKSGARFDGWYS

-1416 GAGTVWQGT
+1416 KDGAVWQGT
-1425 TYYAH
+1425 TYYAR
-1430 FSAKRSPSTP
+1430 FSAQRRPSTP

-1512 DVPDT
+1512 DVSDT

-1528 KMGVISGYPD
+1528 KMGIISGYPD

-1588 GWVEGSSKT
+1588 GWGEGSSKT

-1655 EYERKADGVH
+1655 EYERKADGVY

>member
-1 MDIKGDWKKRAVCGL
+1 MDIKGDWKKRAVSGL

-47 FEQPVF
+47 FEEPAFVIK
-53 DDKPSPQWPA
+53 DSPQWPA
-63 NQVPDWHTTASDHL
+63 NNVLGWDTTASDKL

-82 KRNGKNAPQ
+82 TRMNGSVPHIHGSPNV
-91 LTGNNKEIPD
+91 PD
-101 GKQFAELNAD
+101 GYQFAELNAD

-132 SHRGRS
+132 SHRGRY

-150 QSQIDP
+150 QN
-156 ATGERIDVD
+156 VD

-187 SQHESNLKVDIPPTG
+187 RQNASNLKVAIPQTG

-211 KKFAAKGEFQ
+211 KKFAANGGFQ
-221 NDIGDA
+221 NDIGDSA

-241 VWIIGTNN
+241 VWIIGTNSD
-249 NAWDNY
+249 AWGNY

-261 YAAGKLSYS
+261 YAAGKLAYS

-299 LIDNIHFSLYQTITA
+299 LIDNIYFDLFQTLSIRA
-314 AATAGGSGYIIV
+314 SGGG
-326 PTGDKGS
+326 TGSMTVSADGKGS
-333 EYYEIG
+333 TIKV
-339 SSMSELV
+339 SDSETKEAV
-346 VANGSPITVK
+346 VADGSNITVQA
-356 VVKPQDSNVQFVGA
+356 VKPKDSNVQFVGA
-370 YVTRQTAK
+370 YVTRRTAK
-378 GLEQVFIPVTDK
+378 GLEQVFIPVADK
-390 EEWGEEGDTYTYEH
+390 GWREEGDTYTYQH
-404 RVEEP
+404 HVEEP

-420 TVMYDANG
+420 TVVYDANG
-428 GQEYVYEPGAT
+428 GQEYVYESDAT

-451 GRTKYTSHAAQAPAG
+451 RRTEYTSHEAQAPAG

-475 WLLARSKTLLPAEH
+475 WLLVRSNTLLPAKH
-489 TVTYDKA
+489 TVAYNRN

-508 RGSAE
+508 RGSAK

-529 TASRVKD
+529 TASRVKGPD
-536 ENGKVSADFRENT
+536 GTASDVFQVNA
-549 DCGTVEI
+549 DCGTV
-556 VGNEGESVANNLA
+556 SVSGGVCARDNPA
-569 AKDYFAS
+569 ITDYFAS
-576 ASERVTVTAT
+576 DNELVTAT
-586 AKAGYEFIGWYQQ
+586 ATAKQGYCFIGWYQQ
-599 VDGEK
+599 VDGNK
-604 YDLVSSEPT
+604 YELVSSEPT

-632 THTVTYQWAS
+632 THTVTYQWTKTQNECPTDEELEA
-642 VDAGKCPQNTP
+642 AGKTLPAAATVMDGDNYPISTVYEAGET
-653 DPPSPGTVID
+653 SIPGTKQENGV
-663 GGTYYISK
+663 
-671 DFIKDKTTID
+671 
-681 GTVKKDGRTVPG
+681 TVYG
-693 KWIFTGWHDGE
+693 KWTFTGWRDEKG
-704 EDGSSGT
+704 
-711 GSDIVIQETELIKV
+711 DIREVNLADVRK
-725 TGDRTLTGFWTF
+725 DRTLTGYWTF
-737 EPEAE
+737 RPNTKFTLTYQVAE
-742 HSLSYQFADSG
+742 DG
-753 SWSPSGSFA
+753 SWTPSDLSAPAAKKQYFR
-762 HTEEHYRGES
+762 TEP
-772 VTAKAEPDR
+772 VTAASAP
-781 NQTTDGEDVLATDNV
+781 TYTPGELYVDPEL
-796 TLYGDWSFKGWQ
+796 TLKGTWTFGGWK
-808 RSDTKD
+808 RSDTEAIIIKAND
-814 KDIVAAGDG
+814 V
-823 FDMPGNDLT
+823 FEMPGDNLT
-832 LTGQWEF
+832 LTGQWSF
-839 TPYTYTVVYDTG
+839 VPDTYTVSYDLNGGAGTAPLPH
-851 DGKPIRDPKYASYDY
+851 DSYDY
-866 AALLGSSKSGLNAPS
+866 SALAKKSGCD
-881 TGIPFGASIELMGL
+881 TTQRGIPFGASITLQAL
-895 PAGTEIQNDKY
+895 PDDVQVPEGTY
-906 FAGWSLVKPTSDNL
+906 FAGWRIGKPTSDNL
-920 DTIQTQGPG
+920 QGPG
-929 DSVGYRKLGIT
+929 AVVDDKMLEASEAVDHHVT
-940 ENGQEVKLYAV
+940 LYAV
-951 YKNKDVA
+951 YKPVDTA
-958 TVDFAVNDSNWGD
+958 TVEFDATPAEGGTVSLR
-971 VNPKSGSFTVQ
+971 SGSFTVA
-982 NGKVDNKTVS
+982 GSTVTGDDVVS
-992 SEATPREG
+992 TAEPKAG
-1000 YHFVGWYEKSDDGKL
+1000 WHFAGWYEETGSDKTKVTEGLSGDGL
-1015 EPVNGS
+1015 
-1021 AINGT
+1021 
-1026 TLTVTAAMMQAKLK
+1026 TLTVTSDMMQKKLDS
-1040 PLAESRGENRTPV
+1040 PTENGTSV
-1053 LEVRYIAVFARDS
+1053 LERYVAVFEPNT
-1066 FTVKFDGNGDD
+1066 FTVCFDANGGEGSMGD
-1077 KEATM
+1077 
-1082 KPQTFPAPDSEEQ
+1082 QTFGGANSPRN
-1095 LTTLRKNEFKR
+1095 LTKNAFSKAGYEFD
-1106 PGYVFTGW
+1106 GW
-1114 AEYPTREVGQEERI
+1114 AEYPDGKGMI
-1128 YADEAPFA
+1128 YRDGALFEN
-1136 EVTIYQGNKIVDGGT
+1136 VTTYQGRQINDGDT

-1158 KKLPDVTILYTPDP
+1158 REIEHVTITYTAFPD
-1172 TSLGTVKLNGAAA
+1172 SLGSVALNSKSKAAVQ
-1185 EENDTITVQEGT
+1185 NDPAVQSEII
-1197 VYESLNPETG
+1197 YEKVNPETG
-1207 VAQGATAV
+1207 EIVGATAKV
-1215 PGEGSVF
+1215 NHGSVF
-1222 VGWYDA
+1222 TGWYND
-1228 QDTERSHPLTVSS
+1228 LTKENVETSE
-1241 TTYTPKKDSSGRYQE
+1241 TFVPKKQNDRYVSA
-1256 GSYVALF
+1256 SYVAYF
-1263 RLKQYVLRYD
+1263 RPYRYTLHYE
-1273 ANATDAVGTMKDQT
+1273 ANGGTGKKMDDQI
-1287 FPHGE
+1287 FQHGQIL
-1292 AYPLKECAF
+1292 PLNDCTY
-1301 SREGYRFVGW
+1301 SREGYNFIGWSMSADNVKQFDNKAEVGFSSLLQ
-1311 ATESTGKVKYE
+1311 TSDE
-1322 DQESIK
+1322 
-1328 LEEKFPNLKDD
+1328 PKD
-1339 NDEVTLYAVW
+1339 NAEATLYAVW
-1349 EEQSVTLSYEPN
+1349 KEQSVTIGYVSS
-1361 DAELGSVSSAL
+1361 DAELGTVTVGS
-1372 ETVVAVTGTAKGS
+1372 ETIWAVNGTSDGS
-1385 TAQPKSGAKFDGWYS
+1385 IAQPKSGARFDGWYS
-1400 ADGTLLSKE
+1400 ADGTLLSTE
-1409 LTFVPTK
+1409 LKFVPTRVD
-1416 GAGTVWQGT
+1416 GTVWQGT

-1512 DVPDT
+1512 DVSDT

-1631 QIVWPDNPETFW
+1631 QIAWPDNPETFW

>member
-1 MDIKGDWKKRAVCGL
+1 MDIKGDWKKRAVSGL
-16 MVLAMALS
+16 MVLVMALS

-29 ILAADTRSVTDNA
+29 ILAADTRSVTENA

-47 FEQPVF
+47 FEEPAF
-53 DDKPSPQWPA
+53 HDKNSPQWPA
-63 NQVPDWHTTASDHL
+63 NNVPDWDTTASDQL

-82 KRNGKNAPQ
+82 RRNGKDAPQ
-91 LTGNNKEIPD
+91 LTGVDKTIPD
-101 GKQFAELNAD
+101 GSQFAELNAD

-132 SHRGRS
+132 SHRGRE
-138 GIDQMAVIIGPK
+138 GVDHMALIIGPK
-150 QSQIDP
+150 QNF
-156 ATGERIDVD
+156 D
-165 PAKPSKDGK
+165 PAKPSE

-187 SQHESNLKVDIPPTG
+187 SQHASGMADMG

-211 KKFAAKGEFQ
+211 KKFAKNGRFE

-241 VWIIGTNN
+241 VWIIGTSNT
-249 NAWDNY
+249 AWGNY
-255 GTNSSA
+255 GTKSSA
-261 YAAGKLSYS
+261 YAAGNLAYS
-270 CRYAVPDGQTE
+270 CRYAVPDGQTK

-292 GGNTCGN
+292 TSDKTLGN

-314 AATAGGSGYIIV
+314 AATAGGSGFIGV
-326 PTGDKGS
+326 PTGNVS
-333 EYYEIG
+333 EYYPIG

-346 VANGSPITVK
+346 VANGSTIKVK
-356 VVKPQDSNVQFVGA
+356 AVKPQDSNVQFVGA

-409 ADIVLVFIKSP
+409 ADIVLVFVKKPMVI
-420 TVMYDANG
+420 YEANG
-428 GQEYVYEPGAT
+428 GEYTHGDNGTNA
-439 EPKNT
+439 
-444 VSFAEDT
+444 VSFAQQAGSGGVLT
-451 GRTKYTSHAAQAPAG
+451 PRGPYTAQAAETTKDG
-466 CEDTWQFQG
+466 WRFDG
-475 WLLARSKTLLPAEH
+475 WLLPQNNNKVLPAVH
-489 TVTYDKA
+489 TVSYDA
-496 TDTLTFTDNGSE
+496 ESETFTFTANGETTELESV
-508 RGSAE
+508 
-513 GGATLIAQ
+513 GATLIAQ

-556 VGNEGESVANNLA
+556 VGNVGESVANNPA

-576 ASERVTVTAT
+576 ASERVTVTA
-586 AKAGYEFIGWYQQ
+586 AANAGYEFMGWYQQ
-599 VDGEK
+599 VDGNK
-604 YDLVSSEPT
+604 YELVSSEPT

-624 TIYARFAP
+624 TVYARFAP
-632 THTVTYQWAS
+632 THTVKYQWAS
-642 VDAGKCPQNTP
+642 VDAGKCPPNKP
-653 DPPSPGTVID
+653 KLPSPGTVID

-681 GTVKKDGRTVPG
+681 GTVTKDGRTVPG
-693 KWIFTGWHDGE
+693 KWVFTGWHDGE
-704 EDGSSGT
+704 EDGSSGNDV
-711 GSDIVIQETELIKV
+711 DIVIQETELIKV

-772 VTAKAEPDR
+772 VTAQAEPDR

-796 TLYGDWSFKGWQ
+796 TLYGDWLFKGWQ
-808 RSDTKD
+808 RSDKEDNAKDAMISTKE
-814 KDIVAAGDG
+814 V
-823 FDMPGNDLT
+823 FSMPGNDLT

-839 TPYTYTVVYDTG
+839 TPYTYTVVYDLGNGTTVA
-851 DGKPIRDPKYASYDY
+851 DPNNENYNYSK
-866 AALLGSSKSGLNAPS
+866 LLGSSKPGINASS
-881 TGIPFGASIELMGL
+881 TDIGIPFGASIELMGL
-895 PAGTEIQNDKY
+895 PAGTEIPDDKY
-906 FAGWSLVKPTSDNL
+906 FAGWSLVKPENNL
-920 DTIQTQGPG
+920 STIETQAPG

-940 ENGQEVKLYAV
+940 KDKRKVTLYAV
-951 YKNKDVA
+951 YKNKDMA

-971 VNPKSGSFTVQ
+971 VNPKSGSFMVQ
-982 NGKVDNKTVS
+982 NGKVDEGTVS
-992 SEATPREG
+992 STAAPRDG
-1000 YHFVGWYEKSDDGKL
+1000 YHFVGWYEESDDGKL

-1066 FTVKFDGNGDD
+1066 FTVEFNRNGDD
-1077 KEATM
+1077 VTGEM
-1082 KPQTFPAPDSEEQ
+1082 PPQKFHDPDSEDQ
-1095 LTTLRKNEFKR
+1095 PTMLRKNEFKR

-1114 AEYPTREVGQEERI
+1114 AEYPTRGDGQERI

-1136 EVTIYQGNKIVDGGT
+1136 EVTIYREEQIKDRDT

-1158 KKLPDVTILYTPDP
+1158 ERLADVTIFYTPEP
-1172 TSLGTVKLNGAAA
+1172 TSLGTVKLNGNAA
-1185 EENDTITVQEGT
+1185 EGNDTITVQEGT

-1207 VAQGATAV
+1207 EVQGATAV
-1215 PGEGSVF
+1215 PGKGSVF

-1228 QDTERSHPLTVSS
+1228 QDTERSHPLTDGS
-1241 TTYTPKKDSSGRYQE
+1241 TTYTPEKEDSSGRYQK

-1263 RLKQYVLRYD
+1263 RLKQYVLHYD

-1311 ATESTGKVKYE
+1311 ATKPEGGEVKYE
-1322 DQESIK
+1322 DQTNIK
-1328 LEEKFPNLKDD
+1328 LDEEFPNLTND
-1339 NDEVTLYAVW
+1339 NEGVTLYAVW

-1361 DAELGSVSSAL
+1361 DAELGSVSSAS
-1372 ETVVAVTGTAKGS
+1372 EPVAAVKGTAKGS
-1385 TAQPKSGAKFDGWYS
+1385 TAQPKSGARFDGWYS
-1400 ADGTLLSKE
+1400 ADGALLSKE

-1416 GAGTVWQGT
+1416 KDGAVWQGT

-1512 DVPDT
+1512 DVSDT

>member
-29 ILAADTRSVTDNA
+29 ILAADTRSVTENA

-47 FEQPVF
+47 FEEPAF
-53 DDKPSPQWPA
+53 HDKNSPQWPA
-63 NQVPDWHTTASDHL
+63 KEVPDWDTTASDRK

-82 KRNGKNAPQ
+82 RRNGKDAPQ
-91 LTGNNKEIPD
+91 LMGDQTIPD
-101 GKQFAELNAD
+101 GSQFAELNAD
-111 EESTLYQYATTVGG
+111 EESTLYQYAETVGG

-132 SHRGRS
+132 SHRGRE
-138 GIDQMAVIIGPK
+138 GDDHMALIIGPK
-150 QSQIDP
+150 QD
-156 ATGERIDVD
+156 E
-165 PAKPSKDGK
+165 KPDKPNKAGK
-174 DGRDQFMRMTDWV
+174 DQFMRMTDWV
-187 SQHESNLKVDIPPTG
+187 KSHAEKLGVNIPVTG

-211 KKFAAKGEFQ
+211 KKFAANGGFQ

-241 VWIIGTNN
+241 VWIIGTSNT
-249 NAWDNY
+249 AWGNY
-255 GTNSSA
+255 GTKSSA
-261 YAAGKLSYS
+261 YAAGKLAYS
-270 CRYAVPDGQTE
+270 CRYAVPDGQTK

-292 GGNTCGN
+292 TSNKTLGN

-314 AATAGGSGYIIV
+314 AATAGGSGFIGV
-326 PTGDKGS
+326 PTGGKNV
-333 EYYEIG
+333 YYEIRG
-339 SSMSELV
+339 SMSELV

-356 VVKPQDSNVQFVGA
+356 AVEPESDDVQFVGA
-370 YVTRQTAK
+370 YVTRQTQN
-378 GLEQVFIPVTDK
+378 GLKKEFIPATSPSWDK
-390 EEWGEEGDTYTYEH
+390 VDRTYTYEH
-404 RVEEP
+404 PVEEP
-409 ADIVLVFIKSP
+409 ADIVLVFVKKPMVI
-420 TVMYDANG
+420 YEANG
-428 GQEYVYEPGAT
+428 GKQYTHGDNGTNA
-439 EPKNT
+439 
-444 VSFAEDT
+444 VSFAPQVSGDGSTTARGPYDSKEATPVKD
-451 GRTKYTSHAAQAPAG
+451 GWRF
-466 CEDTWQFQG
+466 DG
-475 WLLARSKTLLPAEH
+475 WLLPQKNKVLPAVH
-489 TVTYDKA
+489 TVSYDA
-496 TDTLTFTDNGSE
+496 ESETFTFTANGETTELESV
-508 RGSAE
+508 
-513 GGATLIAQ
+513 GATLIAQ

-529 TASRVKD
+529 TASRVKNAD
-536 ENGKVSADFRENT
+536 GKVSDDFLVNE
-549 DCGTVEI
+549 DCSTVEI
-556 VGNEGESVANNLA
+556 VGNEGESVANNPA

-599 VDGEK
+599 VDGK
-604 YDLVSSEPT
+604 YDLVSSKPT
-613 HSYNVS
+613 HSYTVIS
-619 REGVQ
+619 EGVQ

-642 VDAGKCPQNTP
+642 VAAGKCPQNTP
-653 DPPSPGTVID
+653 DPPRPGTVID

-693 KWIFTGWHDGE
+693 KWVFTGWHDGE
-704 EDGSSGT
+704 EDGSSGNDV
-711 GSDIVIQETELIKV
+711 DIVIRVTELINV

-772 VTAKAEPDR
+772 VKAASEPAR
-781 NQTTDGEDVLATDNV
+781 NQTMDGKDVLVTDNV

-808 RSDTKD
+808 RSDNENT
-814 KDIVAAGDG
+814 ITAGND
-823 FDMPGNDLT
+823 FDMPGNNLT

-851 DGKPIRDPKYASYDY
+851 NGEPVGDLKYASYDY
-866 AALLGSSKSGLNAPS
+866 AALLGSSKPGLKAPS
-881 TGIPFGASIELMGL
+881 TGIPFGASIKLMEL
-895 PAGTEIQNDKY
+895 PAGTEIPNDKY
-906 FAGWSLVKPTSDNL
+906 FAGWSLVKPTNADLSD
-920 DTIQTQGPG
+920 IETQAPG
-929 DSVGYRKLGIT
+929 DSVGFRKLEVT

-971 VNPKSGSFTVQ
+971 VNPKSGSFMVQ
-982 NGKVDNKTVS
+982 NGKVDEGTVS
-992 SEATPREG
+992 STAAPRDG
-1000 YHFVGWYEKSDDGKL
+1000 YHFVGWYEESDDGKL

-1021 AINGT
+1021 AISGT

-1053 LEVRYIAVFARDS
+1053 LVVRYVAVFEPNT
-1066 FTVKFDGNGDD
+1066 FTIHYEPNYPIIDAGAQSGEMVDQTFSAATTSRNLSPNQFQCKGYTFDGWTTGKGDFYSD
-1077 KEATM
+1077 GAAFT
-1082 KPQTFPAPDSEEQ
+1082 QTVE
-1095 LTTLRKNEFKR
+1095 NEGK
-1106 PGYVFTGW
+1106 V
-1114 AEYPTREVGQEERI
+1114 
-1128 YADEAPFA
+1128 
-1136 EVTIYQGNKIVDGGT
+1136 
-1151 ITLYAQW
+1151 TLYAQW
-1158 KKLPDVTILYTPDP
+1158 ERLADVTIFYTPEP
-1172 TSLGTVKLNGAAA
+1172 TSLGTVELNGTAAK
-1185 EENDTITVQEGT
+1185 ENDTITVQEGT

-1207 VAQGATAV
+1207 TARGATAV
-1215 PGEGSVF
+1215 PGKGSVF

-1228 QDTERSHPLTVSS
+1228 QGKHPLTDK
-1241 TTYTPKKDSSGRYQE
+1241 TTYTPEKGSSGRYQD
-1256 GSYVALF
+1256 GSYVARF
-1263 RLKQYVLRYD
+1263 RLKQYVLHYD
-1273 ANATDAVGTMKDQT
+1273 ANGGTDTMEDQT
-1287 FPHGE
+1287 FPHGQ
-1292 AYPLKECAF
+1292 AHPLEKCAF

-1311 ATESTGKVKYE
+1311 ATESAGEVKYE

-1328 LEEKFPNLKDD
+1328 LDEKFPNLTND
-1339 NDEVTLYAVW
+1339 NDVVTLYAVW
-1349 EEQSVTLSYEPN
+1349 EEQSVTIGYEPN
-1361 DAELGSVSSAL
+1361 DAELG
-1372 ETVVAVTGTAKGS
+1372 TVTVESEPVDAVTGTAHGS

-1400 ADGTLLSKE
+1400 ADGTLLSTE
-1409 LTFVPTK
+1409 LTFVPTRAD
-1416 GAGTVWQGT
+1416 GAVWQGT
-1425 TYYAH
+1425 TYYAR

-1512 DVPDT
+1512 DVSDT

>member
-1 MDIKGDWKKRAVCGL
+1 MDIKGDWKKRAVSGL
-16 MVLAMALS
+16 MVLVMALS

-47 FEQPVF
+47 FEEPAF
-53 DDKPSPQWPA
+53 HDKNSPQWPA
-63 NQVPDWHTTASDHL
+63 NNVPDWDTTASDKL

-82 KRNGKNAPQ
+82 RRNGKNAPQ
-91 LTGNNKEIPD
+91 LTGVDKTIPD
-101 GKQFAELNAD
+101 GSQFAELNAD
-111 EESTLYQYATTVGG
+111 EESTLYQYAETVGG

-132 SHRGRS
+132 SHRGRD
-138 GIDQMAVIIGPK
+138 GVDQMAVIIGPK
-150 QSQIDP
+150 QDDDP
-156 ATGERIDVD
+156 D
-165 PAKPSKDGK
+165 KPSADGK
-174 DGRDQFMRMTDWV
+174 DQFMRMTDWV
-187 SQHESNLKVDIPPTG
+187 RQHASEMGVTVYNNTG

-211 KKFAAKGEFQ
+211 KKFAKKGGFQ

-249 NAWDNY
+249 NAWGNY
-255 GTNSSA
+255 GTKSSD
-261 YAAGKLSYS
+261 YAEGNLAYS
-270 CRYAVPDGQTE
+270 CRYAVPDGQSK

-292 GGNTCGN
+292 GGSTCGN

-314 AATAGGSGYIIV
+314 AATAGGSGYIGV
-326 PTGDKGS
+326 PTGNESVLYKIDDK
-333 EYYEIG
+333 
-339 SSMSELV
+339 MRELV
-346 VANGSPITVK
+346 VANGSTIKVK
-356 VVKPQDSNVQFVGA
+356 AVKPKDSNVQFVGA

-378 GLEQVFIPVTDK
+378 GLEQVFIPVAD
-390 EEWGEEGDTYTYEH
+390 EGWREEGDTYTYEH

-409 ADIVLVFIKSP
+409 ADIVLVFVKKPMVIYEAKGGDR
-420 TVMYDANG
+420 YIYGDNG
-428 GQEYVYEPGAT
+428 TNA
-439 EPKNT
+439 
-444 VSFAEDT
+444 VSFAPQVSGNGSTTARGPYES
-451 GRTKYTSHAAQAPAG
+451 KAATTAKDG
-466 CEDTWQFQG
+466 WKFDG
-475 WLLARSKTLLPAEH
+475 WLLPRKNKVLPAVH
-489 TVTYDKA
+489 TVSYDA
-496 TDTLTFTDNGSE
+496 ERETFTFAANGETTELES
-508 RGSAE
+508 

-536 ENGKVSADFRENT
+536 KDGMVSADIQENT
-549 DCGTVEI
+549 ACGSITVTSDGAAVKTETTEA
-556 VGNEGESVANNLA
+556 VTDYYSQANEKITA
-569 AKDYFAS
+569 
-576 ASERVTVTAT
+576 TAT
-586 AKAGYEFIGWYQQ
+586 AKNGYRFVGWYQQ
-599 VDGEK
+599 LDGDT
-604 YDLVSSEPT
+604 YQFVSNQAT
-613 HSYNVS
+613 YTYTAKA
-619 REGVQ
+619 EGVQ

-632 THTVTYQWAS
+632 THTVTYRWTTEE
-642 VDAGKCPQNTP
+642 GKCPPEELLNKNGISLPET
-653 DPPSPGTVID
+653 GTVVD

-671 DFIKDKTTID
+671 DLEINKTID
-681 GTVKKDGRTVPG
+681 GTGTIDDRTVPG
-693 KWIFTGWHDGE
+693 KWVFTGWRSGE
-704 EDGSSGT
+704 SGD
-711 GSDIVIQETELIKV
+711 SDIRETELIKV
-725 TGDRTLTGFWTF
+725 KGDRTLTGFWTF
-737 EPEAE
+737 EPEAA

-753 SWSPSGSFA
+753 RWSPSGSFA
-762 HTEEHYRGES
+762 QTEEHYRGES
-772 VTAKAEPDR
+772 VKAASEPAR
-781 NQTTDGEDVLATDNV
+781 NQTTDGKDVLATDDV
-796 TLYGDWSFKGWQ
+796 TLYGAWSFKGWQ
-808 RSDTKD
+808 RSDD
-814 KDIVAAGDG
+814 NEGIVAAGDK
-823 FDMPGNDLT
+823 FNMPGKDLT

-851 DGKPIRDPKYASYDY
+851 DGKPISDPKYARYDY
-866 AALLGSSKSGLNAPS
+866 AALLGSSKPGLKAPS
-881 TGIPFGASIELMGL
+881 TGIPFGASIKLMEL
-895 PAGTEIQNDKY
+895 PAGTEIPNDKY
-906 FAGWSLVKPTSDNL
+906 FAGWSLVKPTNADLSD
-920 DTIQTQGPG
+920 IETQAPG
-929 DSVGYRKLGIT
+929 DSVGFRKLEVT

-971 VNPKSGSFTVQ
+971 VNPKSGSFMVQ
-982 NGKVDNKTVS
+982 NGKVDEGTVS
-992 SEATPREG
+992 STAAPRDG
-1000 YHFVGWYEKSDDGKL
+1000 YHFVGWYEKGAL
-1015 EPVNGS
+1015 TPVS
-1021 AINGT
+1021 TDA
-1026 TLTVTAAMMQAKLK
+1026 TLTVTTAMMQAKLDLLTK
-1040 PLAESRGENRTPV
+1040 NGTPV
-1053 LEVRYIAVFARDS
+1053 VLVVHYVAVFARDS
-1066 FTVKFDGNGDD
+1066 FTVEFEPNGALDAEGKSDVTGEMPPQKFHDPNSKD
-1077 KEATM
+1077 
-1082 KPQTFPAPDSEEQ
+1082 Q
-1095 LTTLRKNEFKR
+1095 LTMLRKNEFKR

-1114 AEYPTREVGQEERI
+1114 AESKTGEGRT

-1136 EVTIYQGNKIVDGGT
+1136 EVTIYQGEQIRDGGT

-1158 KKLPDVTILYTPDP
+1158 EKLADVTIFYTPEP
-1172 TSLGTVKLNGAAA
+1172 TSLGTVKLNPTESNELDPQDGM
-1185 EENDTITVQEGT
+1185 VS
-1197 VYESLNPETG
+1197 ESLNPETG
-1207 VAQGATAV
+1207 TARGATAV
-1215 PGEGSVF
+1215 PEEGSVF
-1222 VGWYDA
+1222 VGWYDE
-1228 QDTERSHPLTVSS
+1228 QGKHPLTDK
-1241 TTYTPKKDSSGRYQE
+1241 TTYTPEKDSSGRYRN
-1256 GSYVALF
+1256 GSYVARF

-1273 ANATDAVGTMKDQT
+1273 ANGGTGTMEGQT
-1287 FPHGE
+1287 FPHGQ
-1292 AYPLKECAF
+1292 AHPLEKCAF

-1311 ATESTGKVKYE
+1311 ATESTDKVKYG

-1328 LEEKFPNLKDD
+1328 LDEEFPNLTND
-1339 NDEVTLYAVW
+1339 NDVVTLYAVW

-1361 DAELGSVSSAL
+1361 DTELGSVSSAS
-1372 ETVVAVTGTAKGS
+1372 ETVDAVTGTAKGS
-1385 TAQPKSGAKFDGWYS
+1385 IAQPKSGARFDGWYS
-1400 ADGTLLSKE
+1400 ADGTQLSTE

-1416 GAGTVWQGT
+1416 ADGAVWQGT
-1425 TYYAH
+1425 TYYAR
-1430 FSAKRSPSTP
+1430 FSAQRRPSTP

-1449 KPTLAPIPEML
+1449 KPMLAPIPEML

-1473 DGTVRPNGSIS
+1473 DGTVHPNGSIS

-1588 GWVEGSSKT
+1588 GWIKGSSKT

-1631 QIVWPDNPETFW
+1631 QIAWPDNPETFW

>member
-29 ILAADTRSVTDNA
+29 ILAADTRSVTENA

-47 FEQPVF
+47 FEEPAF
-53 DDKPSPQWPA
+53 HDKNSPQWPA
-63 NQVPDWHTTASDHL
+63 NNVPDWDTTASDQL

-82 KRNGKNAPQ
+82 RRNGKDAPQ
-91 LTGNNKEIPD
+91 LTGVDKTIPD
-101 GKQFAELNAD
+101 GSQFAELNAD

-132 SHRGRS
+132 SHRGRE
-138 GIDQMAVIIGPK
+138 GVDHMALIIGPK
-150 QSQIDP
+150 QNF
-156 ATGERIDVD
+156 D
-165 PAKPSKDGK
+165 PAKPSE

-187 SQHESNLKVDIPPTG
+187 SQHASGMADMG

-211 KKFAAKGEFQ
+211 KKFAKNGRFE

-241 VWIIGTNN
+241 VWIIGTSNT
-249 NAWDNY
+249 AWGNY
-255 GTNSSA
+255 GTKSSA
-261 YAAGKLSYS
+261 YAAGNLAYS
-270 CRYAVPDGQTE
+270 CRYAVPDGQTK

-292 GGNTCGN
+292 TSDKTLGN

-314 AATAGGSGYIIV
+314 AATAGGSGFIGV
-326 PTGDKGS
+326 PTGNVS
-333 EYYEIG
+333 EYYPIG

-346 VANGSPITVK
+346 VANGSTIKVK
-356 VVKPQDSNVQFVGA
+356 AVKPKDSNVQFVGA

-409 ADIVLVFIKSP
+409 ADIVLVFVKKPMVIYEAKGGDR
-420 TVMYDANG
+420 YIYGDNG
-428 GQEYVYEPGAT
+428 TNA
-439 EPKNT
+439 
-444 VSFAEDT
+444 VSFAQQPGSDGTLKE
-451 GRTKYTSHAAQAPAG
+451 REPYTAQAAETKKDG
-466 CEDTWQFQG
+466 WRFDG
-475 WLLARSKTLLPAEH
+475 WLLPQNNNKVLPAVH
-489 TVTYDKA
+489 TVSYDA
-496 TDTLTFTDNGSE
+496 ESETFTFTANGETTELESV
-508 RGSAE
+508 
-513 GGATLIAQ
+513 GATLIAQ

-536 ENGKVSADFRENT
+536 ENGTVSADFRENT

-556 VGNEGESVANNLA
+556 VDNRGELVADNPA

-576 ASERVTVTAT
+576 ASERVTVTA
-586 AKAGYEFIGWYQQ
+586 AANAGYEFIGWYQQ
-599 VDGEK
+599 VDGNK
-604 YDLVSSEPT
+604 YELVSSEPT

-632 THTVTYQWAS
+632 THTVTYRWAS
-642 VDAGKCPQNTP
+642 EAAGKCPPNKP
-653 DPPSPGTVID
+653 KLPSPGTVID

-693 KWIFTGWHDGE
+693 KWVFTGWHDGK
-704 EDGSSGT
+704 EDGSSGNDV
-711 GSDIVIQETELIKV
+711 DIVIRETELIKV

-737 EPEAE
+737 IPEKE
-742 HSLSYQFADSG
+742 HTLTYQFADNTR
-753 SWSPSGSFA
+753 WSPSGSFA
-762 HTEEHYRGES
+762 QTEEHYRGES
-772 VTAKAEPDR
+772 VTAKAEPDH
-781 NQTTDGEDVLATDNV
+781 NQTTDEKGNPIDVLVTGNNV
-796 TLYGDWSFKGWQ
+796 VLYGKWSFDGWK
-808 RSDTKD
+808 RSDNEGD
-814 KDIVAAGDG
+814 NEGIVAAGNG
-823 FDMPGNDLT
+823 FNMPGNDLT

-851 DGKPIRDPKYASYDY
+851 DGKPISDPKYARYDY
-866 AALLGSSKSGLNAPS
+866 AALLGSSKPGLKAPS
-881 TGIPFGASIELMGL
+881 TGIPFGASIKLMEF
-895 PAGTEIQNDKY
+895 PAGTEIPDDKY
-906 FAGWSLVKPTSDNL
+906 FAGWSIYKPTDGNL
-920 DTIQTQGPG
+920 STIETQAPG
-929 DSVGYRKLGIT
+929 DSIGYRKLGIT

-971 VNPKSGSFTVQ
+971 VNPKSGSFMVQ
-982 NGKVDNKTVS
+982 NGKVDGKTVS

-1000 YHFVGWYEKSDDGKL
+1000 YHFVGWCEKGAL
-1015 EPVNGS
+1015 TPVSTG
-1021 AINGT
+1021 A
-1026 TLTVTAAMMQAKLK
+1026 TLTVTAAMMQEKLNSLTEK
-1040 PLAESRGENRTPV
+1040 LV
-1053 LEVRYIAVFARDS
+1053 VHYVAVFARNS
-1066 FTVKFDGNGDD
+1066 FTVEFDRNGVLDAEGKSDVTGEMLPQKFHDPNSKDQP
-1077 KEATM
+1077 TM
-1082 KPQTFPAPDSEEQ
+1082 
-1095 LTTLRKNEFKR
+1095 LRKNEFKR
-1106 PGYVFTGW
+1106 RGYVFTGW
-1114 AEYPTREVGQEERI
+1114 AEYPTRGEGQGRT

-1136 EVTIYQGNKIVDGGT
+1136 EVTKYRGVKIVDGDS

-1158 KKLPDVTILYTPDP
+1158 EKLPDVTIFYTPEP
-1172 TSLGTVKLNGAAA
+1172 TSLGTVKLNDAAA
-1185 EENDTITVQEGT
+1185 EGNDITVQEGT
-1197 VYESLNPETG
+1197 VNEHLNPETG
-1207 VAQGATAV
+1207 TARGATAV

-1228 QDTERSHPLTVSS
+1228 QGKHPLTDK
-1241 TTYTPKKDSSGRYQE
+1241 TTYTPEKDSSGRYQD
-1256 GSYVALF
+1256 GSYVARF
-1263 RLKQYVLRYD
+1263 RLKQYVLHYD
-1273 ANATDAVGTMKDQT
+1273 ANGGTGTMEDQT
-1287 FPHGE
+1287 FPHGQ
-1292 AYPLKECAF
+1292 AHPLEKCAF

-1311 ATESTGKVKYE
+1311 ATKSAGEVKYE
-1322 DQESIK
+1322 DQKSIK
-1328 LEEKFPNLKDD
+1328 LEEEFQNLTKD
-1339 NDEVTLYAVW
+1339 NDEVILYAVW
-1349 EEQSVTLSYEPN
+1349 EEQSVTIGYVSS
-1361 DAELGSVSSAL
+1361 DTELG
-1372 ETVVAVTGTAKGS
+1372 TVTVESEPVDAVTGTAHGS
-1385 TAQPKSGAKFDGWYS
+1385 TAQAKSGAKFDGWYS
-1400 ADGTLLSKE
+1400 ADSTLLSTD
-1409 LTFVPTK
+1409 LTFVPK
-1416 GAGTVWQGT
+1416 KADGAVWQGT
-1425 TYYAH
+1425 TYYAR
-1430 FSAKRSPSTP
+1430 FSARRRPSTP
-1440 STPAKPDET
+1440 STPAKPDDT
-1449 KPTLAPIPEML
+1449 KITLAPIPEML

-1512 DVPDT
+1512 DVSDT

-1643 GYLAIQE
+1643 GYLAMQE

-1655 EYERKADGVH
+1655 EYERKADGAH